1 MDIHQLR
8 SWIFELY
15 EPLENERQY
24 IVYDEQRGN
33 LLIDAPPFSE
43 RALRLV
49 RGAGPASLLVAT
61 NAARAADAGKYREAL
76 GLQVAAHA
84 DDADGIPGGPDLVLG
99 DDELVRPDA
108 RAVRVHANGQGATVV
123 LLRKA
128 GGVLVC
134 GDLDL
139 ASDAARAL
147 LPLAFSVVLSARR
160 SPMWNAGKDNLLAL
174 QDELPKPKKQFGI
187 LLQAPWDREYK
198 GRLEDKLVPH
208 DPIVPREVTA
218 PREAAM
224 GPETLVVAT
233 AAREL
238 VEAPRRPVS
247 SDRAVSAG
255 GSEGARGPASAMD
268 RGQASAMDRG
278 PAPAIGRGQAP
289 AQGKRPRSFAEDWNA
304 PSSPRPP
311 TTIANPETDIQPPP
325 PVVAPRSIG
334 DRYRRLSVE
343 ELAGVPY
350 VDYIWGGVDLSPDG
364 SEVAFSWN
372 RSGTFEIYSAPLEG
386 ERIFQLTD
394 AKERSVWPRWSPD
407 ARQLAFLRDRGG
419 DEQFD
424 IWFVDRDGEHERNLT
439 NETGVVHRDI
449 AWSPDGTKLA
459 YTANAGGKA
468 FAIHVIDVGTG
479 KKRALTDGVR
489 DDMQPRWSPDGT
501 LLVFWS
507 RRDDVRTN
515 ADLYVVPSLGG
526 EATLL
531 ETRAGKDGESFDPQW
546 SPDGTRIAFTTDTRG
561 RQEIAIASYAERQIS
576 RVEHMTE
583 SIYDEYGA
591 VWRPDGRALV
601 YLHNEDAAVSL
612 RRVFAVSHADHAV
625 SDIPGMHLSPDVGPD
640 SDTTAFLFS
649 SPSHPWDVFM
659 TRERA
664 IEARA
669 LTRSLPAT
677 IDSATLVEPSHVR
690 YPGADG
696 DEVPALVF
704 LPYAEALR
712 GEKIPPAIINIHGG
726 PTTQHHREWDLATQV
741 FVNAGFVVLEPNP
754 RGSTGYGKAWR
765 EANRRDWGGK
775 DLEDIARGAAWL
787 GDQKLADPARIGVY
801 GGSYGGYLTLMSL
814 ALRPDRFAAGVSVV
828 GVVSW
833 KTMAETTR
841 GDLRE
846 YLFREFGDP
855 AKDAELYRER
865 SPLTH
870 ASKIRAPLLIL
881 QGENDPRVPRGEAEQ
896 VVKAL
901 RDGGKTHEYHVYPGE
916 GHGFRV
922 TENRIDALRRALD
935 WFDRHLRQA

>member
-1 MDIHQLR
+1 VDIHQLR

-24 IVYDEQRGN
+24 IVYDEERGN
-33 LLIDAPPFSE
+33 LLIDAPPFSD

-76 GLQVAAHA
+76 GLQVAVHA
-84 DDADGIPGGPDLVLG
+84 DDAKAIAGGPDLVLG

-108 RAVRVHANGQGATVV
+108 RAVRVHANGEGATVL

-147 LPLAFSVVLSARR
+147 LPLQFSAVLSARR
-160 SPMWNAGKDNLLAL
+160 APMWNAGKDNLLTL
-174 QDELPKPKKQFGI
+174 QDELPKPRKQFGI

-224 GPETLVVAT
+224 GPETLVVAS
-233 AAREL
+233 AARDL
-238 VEAPRRPVS
+238 VERPRRPVGPERVS
-247 SDRAVSAG
+247 STG
-255 GSEGARGPASAMD
+255 GPEGA
-268 RGQASAMDRG
+268 
-278 PAPAIGRGQAP
+278 RGQAP
-289 AQGKRPRSFAEDWNA
+289 AMERGQAPAKDRGAAPAKEGSKRPKNFAEDWDA
-304 PSSPRPP
+304 RGTARPP
-311 TTIANPETDIQPPP
+311 TTIANPATDIQPPP
-325 PVVAPRSIG
+325 PVVTPRSIG
-334 DRYRRLSVE
+334 KRYRRLSVE

-350 VDYIWGGVDLSPDG
+350 VDYIWGGIDLSPDG

-372 RSGTFEIYSAPLEG
+372 RSGTFEIFSAPLDG
-386 ERIFQLTD
+386 ERIFQLTG
-394 AKERSVWPRWSPD
+394 ANERSVWPRWSPD
-407 ARQLAFLRDRGG
+407 AKQLAFLRDRGG
-419 DEQFD
+419 DERFD
-424 IWFVDRDGEHERNLT
+424 IWLVDRDGEHERNLT
-439 NETGVVHRDI
+439 NEPGVMHRDI

-459 YTANAGGKA
+459 YTANAGEKG
-468 FAIHVIDVGTG
+468 FAVHVIDVTTG
-479 KKRALTDGVR
+479 AKRALTDGAR
-489 DDMQPRWSPDGT
+489 DDSQPRWSPDGT

-507 RRDDVRTN
+507 RRDEVRTN
-515 ADLYVVPSLGG
+515 ADLYVVAASGG
-526 EATLL
+526 DPTRL
-531 ETRAGKDGESFDPQW
+531 ETRGGIEGESVDPRW
-546 SPDGTRIAFTTDTRG
+546 SPDGTRISFTTDTRG
-561 RQEIAIASYAERQIS
+561 RQEVAVATYAEREIG
-576 RVEHMTE
+576 RIERMTE
-583 SIYDEYGA
+583 SIHDEYGA
-591 VWRPDGRALV
+591 VWRPDGRALA

-625 SDIPGMHLSPDVGPD
+625 SDIPGMHASPDIGPD

-649 SPSHPWDVFM
+649 SPSRPWDVYV

-664 IEARA
+664 IESRA
-669 LTRSLPAT
+669 ITRSLPAT
-677 IDSATLVEPSHVR
+677 IDPETLVEPSHVR
-690 YPGADG
+690 YPGAGGED
-696 DEVPALVF
+696 VPALLF

-712 GEKIPPAIINIHGG
+712 GAKVPPAIINIHGG
-726 PTTQHHREWDLATQV
+726 PTAQHHREWNVATQV
-741 FVNAGFVVLEPNP
+741 FVNAGFVVLAPNP
-754 RGSTGYGKAWR
+754 RGSTGYGKKWR
-765 EANRRDWGGK
+765 EGNRRDWGGE
-775 DLEDIARGAAWL
+775 DLEDVARGAAWL

-801 GGSYGGYLTLMSL
+801 GVSYGGYLTLMSL

-833 KTMAETTR
+833 KTMVETTR

-846 YLFREFGDP
+846 YLVRELGDP
-855 AKDAELYRER
+855 AKDADLYRDR

-870 ASKIRAPLLIL
+870 ASKIRAPLLVL
-881 QGENDPRVPRGEAEQ
+881 QGENDPRVPRSEAEQ
-896 VVKAL
+896 VTKAL
-901 RDGGKTHEYHVYPGE
+901 RDGGKPHEYHVYPGE
-916 GHGFRV
+916 GHGFRT

-935 WFDRHLRQA
+935 WFDRHLRSA

>member
-84 DDADGIPGGPDLVLG
+84 DDADGIAGGPDLVLS

-108 RAVRVHANGQGATVV
+108 RAVRVRANGEGATVL

-147 LPLAFSVVLSARR
+147 LPLSFSVVLSARW

-174 QDELPKPKKQFGI
+174 QEELPKPRKQFGI
-187 LLQAPWDREYK
+187 LLQAPWDRAYK

-224 GPETLVVAT
+224 GPETLVVAS

-238 VEAPRRPVS
+238 VERPRRPVQ
-247 SDRAVSAG
+247 RGGLPPRPLTAAG
-255 GSEGARGPASAMD
+255 ETPTS
-268 RGQASAMDRG
+268 
-278 PAPAIGRGQAP
+278 
-289 AQGKRPRSFAEDWNA
+289 KRPKSFAEDWA
-304 PSSPRPP
+304 ARGSPRPP
-311 TTIANPETDIQPPP
+311 TTIANPEADIQPPP

-350 VDYIWGGVDLSPDG
+350 VDYVWGGIDLSPDG

-372 RSGTFEIYSAPLEG
+372 RSGTFEIYSVPLDG

-424 IWFVDRDGEHERNLT
+424 IWLVDRDGEHERNLT
-439 NETGVVHRDI
+439 NEPGVMHRDI
-449 AWSPDGTKLA
+449 AWSPDGTKLV
-459 YTANAGGKA
+459 YTANSGGKA
-468 FAIHVIDVGTG
+468 FGIQVIDLATG
-479 KKRALTDGVR
+479 EKRAITDGSR

-507 RRDDVRTN
+507 RRETTRTN
-515 ADLYVVPSLGG
+515 ADLYVVASTGG
-526 EATLL
+526 ETTRL
-531 ETRAGKDGESFDPQW
+531 ETRDGKDGESTDPQW
-546 SPDGTRIAFTTDTRG
+546 SPDGTRISFTTDTRG
-561 RQEIAIASYAERQIS
+561 RHEIALASYAEREVR
-576 RVEHMTE
+576 RVEHMTD
-583 SIYDEYGA
+583 SIHDEYGA
-591 VWRPDGRALV
+591 VWRPDGRALA

-625 SDIPGMHLSPDVGPD
+625 SDIPGMHLSPDIGPN
-640 SDTTAFLFS
+640 SDTTASMFS
-649 SPSHPWDVFM
+649 SPSRPWDVFV
-659 TRERA
+659 TGERA

-669 LTRSLPAT
+669 LTRSLPAA
-677 IDSATLVEPSHVR
+677 IDPATLVEPSHVR

-696 DEVPALVF
+696 EDVPALLF

-726 PTTQHHREWDLATQV
+726 PTAQHHREWNVATQV

-754 RGSTGYGKAWR
+754 RGSTGYGKKWR
-765 EANRRDWGGK
+765 EANRGDWGGK

-841 GDLRE
+841 GDLRD
-846 YLFREFGDP
+846 YLIREFGDP
-855 AKDAELYRER
+855 TKDAELYRER

-881 QGENDPRVPRGEAEQ
+881 QGENDPRVPRSEAEQ

-901 RDGGKTHEYHVYPGE
+901 RDSGKPHEYHVYPGE

-935 WFDRHLRQA
+935 WFDRYLRRA

>member
-1 MDIHQLR
+1 VDIHQLR

-61 NAARAADAGKYREAL
+61 NAARAADAAKYRERL
-76 GLQVAAHA
+76 GLQVAVHA
-84 DDADGIPGGPDLVLG
+84 DDAEAIPGGPDLVLG

-108 RAVRVHANGQGATVV
+108 RAVRVHANGEGATVL

-147 LPLAFSVVLSARR
+147 LPLHFSVVLSARR
-160 SPMWNAGKDNLLAL
+160 SPMWNAGKDNLLTL
-174 QDELPKPKKQFGI
+174 QDELPKPRKQFGI

-238 VEAPRRPVS
+238 VERPRRPVQPGGLPP
-247 SDRAVSAG
+247 RPLTAAAG
-255 GSEGARGPASAMD
+255 TPTS
-268 RGQASAMDRG
+268 
-278 PAPAIGRGQAP
+278 
-289 AQGKRPRSFAEDWNA
+289 KRPKNFAEDWDA
-304 PSSPRPP
+304 HGTARPP

-334 DRYRRLSVE
+334 DRYRRLSVD

-350 VDYIWGGVDLSPDG
+350 VDYIWGGIDLSPDG

-372 RSGTFEIYSAPLEG
+372 RSGTFEIFSAPLDG
-386 ERIFQLTD
+386 ERIYQLTG
-394 AKERSVWPRWSPD
+394 ANERSVWPRWSPD
-407 ARQLAFLRDRGG
+407 AKQLAFLRDRGG
-419 DEQFD
+419 DERFD
-424 IWFVDRDGEHERNLT
+424 IWLVDRDGERERNLT
-439 NETGVVHRDI
+439 NEPGVMHRDI

-459 YTANAGGKA
+459 YTANAGAKG
-468 FAIHVIDVGTG
+468 FAVHVIDVTTG
-479 KKRALTDGVR
+479 AKRALTDGAR
-489 DDMQPRWSPDGT
+489 DDLQPQWSPDGT
-501 LLVFWS
+501 LILFWS

-515 ADLYVVPSLGG
+515 ADLYVVAATGG
-526 EATLL
+526 DATRL
-531 ETRAGKDGESFDPQW
+531 ETRGGKDGESIDPRW
-546 SPDGTRIAFTTDTRG
+546 SPDGTRISFTTDTRG
-561 RQEIAIASYAERQIS
+561 RQEVAIATYAERSVGRIE
-576 RVEHMTE
+576 RMTE
-583 SIYDEYGA
+583 SIHDEYGA
-591 VWRPDGRALV
+591 VWRPDGRALA

-612 RRVFAVSHADHAV
+612 RRVFTVSHADHAV
-625 SDIPGMHLSPDVGPD
+625 SDIPGIHLSPDIGPD
-640 SDTTAFLFS
+640 SDTTAFIFS
-649 SPSHPWDVFM
+649 SPSRPWDVYV

-669 LTRSLPAT
+669 ITRSLPAT
-677 IDSATLVEPSHVR
+677 IDPATLVEPTHVR
-690 YPGADG
+690 YPGAGGAD
-696 DEVPALVF
+696 VPALLF
-704 LPYAEALR
+704 LPYLEALR

-726 PTTQHHREWDLATQV
+726 PTSQHHREWNVATQV

-754 RGSTGYGKAWR
+754 RGSLGYGRKWR
-765 EANRRDWGGK
+765 EANRRDWGGQ
-775 DLEDIARGAAWL
+775 DLEDVVRGAAWL

-801 GGSYGGYLTLMSL
+801 GVSYGGYLTLMSL
-814 ALRPDRFAAGVSVV
+814 AMRPDRFAAGVSVV

-833 KTMAETTR
+833 KTMVATTR

-846 YLFREFGDP
+846 YLLRELGDP
-855 AKDAELYRER
+855 VRDADLYQER

-870 ASKIRAPLLIL
+870 ASKIRAPLLVL
-881 QGENDPRVPRGEAEQ
+881 QGENDPRVPRTEAEQ

-901 RDGGKTHEYHVYPGE
+901 KDGGKPHEYHVYPGE
-916 GHGFRV
+916 GHGFRT

-935 WFDRHLRQA
+935 WFDRHLRRA

>member
-15 EPLENERQY
+15 EPLEDERQY
-24 IVYDEQRGN
+24 IVYDSDRGN

-61 NAARAADAGKYREAL
+61 NAARAADASKYREAL
-76 GLQVAAHA
+76 GVQVAVHA
-84 DDADGIPGGPDLVLG
+84 DDADGVPGGPDLVLG

-108 RAVRVHANGQGATVV
+108 RAVRVHANGEGATV
-123 LLRKA
+123 LLLSKA

-147 LPLAFSVVLSARR
+147 LPLSFSAVLSARR
-160 SPMWNAGKDNLLAL
+160 SPMWNAGKDTLLAL
-174 QDELPKPKKQFGI
+174 QDTLPKPRKQFGI
-187 LLQAPWDREYK
+187 LLQAPWDRAYK

-238 VEAPRRPVS
+238 VESPRRPVQRGGLPS
-247 SDRAVSAG
+247 RPLAAAGETRASN
-255 GSEGARGPASAMD
+255 
-268 RGQASAMDRG
+268 
-278 PAPAIGRGQAP
+278 
-289 AQGKRPRSFAEDWNA
+289 RPKSFAEDWEA
-304 PSSPRPP
+304 HGTARPP

-325 PVVAPRSIG
+325 PVVEPRSIRE
-334 DRYRRLSVE
+334 RYRRLSVE

-350 VDYIWGGVDLSPDG
+350 VDYIWGGIDLSPDG

-372 RSGTFEIYSAPLEG
+372 RSGTFEVYSAPLAG
-386 ERIFQLTD
+386 ERIFQLT
-394 AKERSVWPRWSPD
+394 AANERSVWPRWSPD
-407 ARQLAFLRDRGG
+407 AKQIALLRDSGG
-419 DEQFD
+419 NERFD
-424 IWFVDRDGEHERNLT
+424 IWLVDRDGEHERNLT
-439 NETGVVHRDI
+439 NEPGVMHREI

-468 FAIHVIDVGTG
+468 FTVHVIDVTTG
-479 KKRALTDGVR
+479 AKRVLTDGSR
-489 DDMQPRWSPDGT
+489 DDFQPRWSPDGT

-507 RRDDVRTN
+507 RREATRTN
-515 ADLYVVPSLGG
+515 ADLYVVASSGG
-526 EATLL
+526 ET
-531 ETRAGKDGESFDPQW
+531 TRLQTREGLDGESTDPRW

-561 RQEIAIASYAERQIS
+561 RHEVAIATYAEREIG
-576 RVEHMTE
+576 RIERMTE

-591 VWRPDGRALV
+591 VWRPDGRALA
-601 YLHNEDAAVSL
+601 YLHNEDATVSL

-625 SDIPGMHLSPDVGPD
+625 SDIPGMHASPDIGPD
-640 SDTTAFLFS
+640 SDTTMFIFS
-649 SPSHPWDVFM
+649 SPSRPWDVYV

-664 IEARA
+664 TEARA
-669 LTRSLPAT
+669 ITRSLPST
-677 IDSATLVEPSHVR
+677 IDPATLVEPSHVR
-690 YPGADG
+690 YPGAAGED
-696 DEVPALVF
+696 VPALLF

-726 PTTQHHREWDLATQV
+726 PTSQHHREWNVATQV

-754 RGSTGYGKAWR
+754 RGSTGYGRKWR

-775 DLEDIARGAAWL
+775 DLEDVTRGAAWL

-801 GGSYGGYLTLMSL
+801 GVSYGGYLTLMSL
-814 ALRPDRFAAGVSVV
+814 ALRPDRFAAGVSIV

-833 KTMAETTR
+833 KTMVETTR
-841 GDLRE
+841 GDLRD
-846 YLFREFGDP
+846 YLLRELGDP
-855 AKDAELYRER
+855 DKDADLYRER

-870 ASKIRAPLLIL
+870 ASKIRSPLLVL
-881 QGENDPRVPRGEAEQ
+881 QGENDPRVPRSEAEQ

-901 RDGGKTHEYHVYPGE
+901 RDGGKVHEYHVYPGE
-916 GHGFRV
+916 GHGFRM
-922 TENRIDALRRALD
+922 TESRIDALRRALD
-935 WFDRHLRQA
+935 WFDRHLRRS

>member
-1 MDIHQLR
+1 VDIHQLR

-49 RGAGPASLLVAT
+49 RGAGPTSLLVAT
-61 NAARAADAGKYREAL
+61 NAARAVDAAKYREAL
-76 GLQVAAHA
+76 GLQVAVHA
-84 DDADGIPGGPDLVLG
+84 DDANAIPGGPDLVLG

-108 RAVRVHANGQGATVV
+108 RAIRVHANGDGATVL

-147 LPLAFSVVLSARR
+147 LPLHFSVVLSARR
-160 SPMWNAGKDNLLAL
+160 SPMWNAGKDNLLTL
-174 QDELPKPKKQFGI
+174 QDELPKPRKQFGI

-218 PREAAM
+218 AREAAM

-238 VEAPRRPVS
+238 VERPRRPTP
-247 SDRAVSAG
+247 A
-255 GSEGARGPASAMD
+255 PASAA
-268 RGQASAMDRG
+268 ASGAAQQ
-278 PAPAIGRGQAP
+278 PAKAS
-289 AQGKRPRSFAEDWNA
+289 KRPKNFAEDWDA
-304 PSSPRPP
+304 RGTARPP
-311 TTIANPETDIQPPP
+311 TTIANPATDIQPPP

-350 VDYIWGGVDLSPDG
+350 VDYIWGGIDLSPDG

-372 RSGTFEIYSAPLEG
+372 RSGTFEIFSAPLDG
-386 ERIFQLTD
+386 ERIFQLTG
-394 AKERSVWPRWSPD
+394 ANERSVWPRWSPD
-407 ARQLAFLRDRGG
+407 AKQLAFLRDRGG
-419 DEQFD
+419 DERFD
-424 IWFVDRDGEHERNLT
+424 IWLVDRDGEHERNLT
-439 NETGVVHRDI
+439 NEPGVMHRDI
-449 AWSPDGTKLA
+449 AWSPDGTKLG
-459 YTANAGGKA
+459 YTANAAGKG
-468 FAIHVIDVGTG
+468 FGVHVIDVTTG
-479 KKRALTDGVR
+479 AKRALTDGAR
-489 DDMQPRWSPDGT
+489 DDLQPRWSPDGT

-507 RRDDVRTN
+507 RREDVRTN
-515 ADLYVVPSLGG
+515 ADLYVVAASGG
-526 EATLL
+526 DVTRL
-531 ETRAGKDGESFDPQW
+531 ETRGGVDGESIDPRW
-546 SPDGTRIAFTTDTRG
+546 SPDGTRISFTTDTRG
-561 RQEIAIASYAERQIS
+561 RQEIAIATYAEREIG
-576 RVEHMTE
+576 RIERMTE
-583 SIYDEYGA
+583 SIHDEYGA
-591 VWRPDGRALV
+591 VWRPDGRALT

-625 SDIPGMHLSPDVGPD
+625 SDIPGMHASPDIGPD

-649 SPSHPWDVFM
+649 SPSRPWDVYV

-664 IEARA
+664 IEAKA
-669 LTRSLPAT
+669 ITRSLPAR
-677 IDSATLVEPSHVR
+677 IDPETLVEPSHVR
-690 YPGADG
+690 YPGAGGED
-696 DEVPALVF
+696 VPALLF
-704 LPYAEALR
+704 LPYVEALR
-712 GEKIPPAIINIHGG
+712 GEKVAPAIINIHGG
-726 PTTQHHREWDLATQV
+726 PTSQHHREWNVATQV
-741 FVNAGFVVLEPNP
+741 FANAGFVVLEPNP
-754 RGSTGYGKAWR
+754 RGSTGYGKKWR
-765 EANRRDWGGK
+765 EGNRRDWGGK
-775 DLEDIARGAAWL
+775 DLEDVARGAAWL

-801 GGSYGGYLTLMSL
+801 GVSYGGYLTLMSL

-833 KTMAETTR
+833 KTMVDTTR
-841 GDLRE
+841 GDLRD
-846 YLFREFGDP
+846 YLLRELGDP

-870 ASKIRAPLLIL
+870 ASKIRAPLLVL
-881 QGENDPRVPRGEAEQ
+881 QGENDPRVPRSEAEQ
-896 VVKAL
+896 VVTAL
-901 RDGGKTHEYHVYPGE
+901 REGGKPHEYHVYPGE
-916 GHGFRV
+916 GHGFRT

-935 WFDRHLRQA
+935 WFDRHLRRA

>member
-1 MDIHQLR
+1 VDIHQLR

-49 RGAGPASLLVAT
+49 RGAGPTSLLVAT
-61 NAARAADAGKYREAL
+61 NAARAADAAKYREAL
-76 GLQVAAHA
+76 GLQVAVHA
-84 DDADGIPGGPDLVLG
+84 DDANAIPGGPDLVLG

-108 RAVRVHANGQGATVV
+108 RAIRVHANGDGATVL

-147 LPLAFSVVLSARR
+147 LPLHFSVVLSARR
-160 SPMWNAGKDNLLAL
+160 SPMWNAGKDNLLTL
-174 QDELPKPKKQFGI
+174 QDELPKPRKQFGI

-218 PREAAM
+218 AREAAM

-238 VEAPRRPVS
+238 VERPRRPTP
-247 SDRAVSAG
+247 A
-255 GSEGARGPASAMD
+255 PASAA
-268 RGQASAMDRG
+268 ASGAAQQ
-278 PAPAIGRGQAP
+278 PAKAS
-289 AQGKRPRSFAEDWNA
+289 KRPKNFAEDWDA
-304 PSSPRPP
+304 RGTARPP
-311 TTIANPETDIQPPP
+311 TTIANPATDIQPPP

-350 VDYIWGGVDLSPDG
+350 VDYIWGGIDLSPDG

-372 RSGTFEIYSAPLEG
+372 RSGTFEIFSAPLDG
-386 ERIFQLTD
+386 ERIFQLTG
-394 AKERSVWPRWSPD
+394 ANERSVWPRWSPD
-407 ARQLAFLRDRGG
+407 AKQLAFLRDRGG
-419 DEQFD
+419 DERFD
-424 IWFVDRDGEHERNLT
+424 IWLVDRDGEHERNLT
-439 NETGVVHRDI
+439 NEPGVMNRDI
-449 AWSPDGTKLA
+449 AWSPDGTKLV
-459 YTANAGGKA
+459 YTANAAGKG
-468 FAIHVIDVGTG
+468 FGVHVIDVTTG
-479 KKRALTDGVR
+479 AKRALTDGAR
-489 DDMQPRWSPDGT
+489 DDLQPRWSPDGT

-507 RRDDVRTN
+507 RREDVRTN
-515 ADLYVVPSLGG
+515 ADLYVVAASGG
-526 EATLL
+526 DVTRL
-531 ETRAGKDGESFDPQW
+531 ETRGGVDGESIDPRW
-546 SPDGTRIAFTTDTRG
+546 SPDGTRISFTTDTRG
-561 RQEIAIASYAERQIS
+561 RQEIAIATYAEREIG
-576 RVEHMTE
+576 RIERMTE
-583 SIYDEYGA
+583 SIHDEYGA
-591 VWRPDGRALV
+591 VWRPDGRALT

-625 SDIPGMHLSPDVGPD
+625 SDIPGMHASPDIGPD

-649 SPSHPWDVFM
+649 SPSRPWDVYV

-664 IEARA
+664 IEAKA
-669 LTRSLPAT
+669 ITRSLPAR
-677 IDSATLVEPSHVR
+677 IDPETLVEPSHVR
-690 YPGADG
+690 YPGAGGED
-696 DEVPALVF
+696 VPALLF
-704 LPYAEALR
+704 LPYVEALR
-712 GEKIPPAIINIHGG
+712 GEKVAPAIINIHGG
-726 PTTQHHREWDLATQV
+726 PTSQHHREWNVATQV
-741 FVNAGFVVLEPNP
+741 FANAGFVVLEPNP
-754 RGSTGYGKAWR
+754 RGSTGYGKKWR
-765 EANRRDWGGK
+765 EGNRRDWGGK
-775 DLEDIARGAAWL
+775 DLEDVARGAAWL

-801 GGSYGGYLTLMSL
+801 GVSYGGYLTLMSL

-833 KTMAETTR
+833 KTMVDTTR
-841 GDLRE
+841 GDLRD
-846 YLFREFGDP
+846 YLLRELGDP

-870 ASKIRAPLLIL
+870 ASKIRAPLLVL
-881 QGENDPRVPRGEAEQ
+881 QGENDPRVPRSEAEQ
-896 VVKAL
+896 VVTAL
-901 RDGGKTHEYHVYPGE
+901 REGGKPHEYHVYPGE
-916 GHGFRV
+916 GHGFRT

-935 WFDRHLRQA
+935 WFDRHLRRA

>member
-1 MDIHQLR
+1 VDIHQLR

-24 IVYDEQRGN
+24 IVYDEERGN

-61 NAARAADAGKYREAL
+61 NAARAADANKYREAL
-76 GLQVAAHA
+76 GLQVAVHA
-84 DDADGIPGGPDLVLG
+84 DDADGIAGGPDLVLG

-108 RAVRVHANGQGATVV
+108 RAVRVRANGDGATVI
-123 LLRKA
+123 LLRRA

-147 LPLAFSVVLSARR
+147 LPLNFAVVLSARR

-174 QDELPKPKKQFGI
+174 QDELPKPPKQFGI
-187 LLQAPWDREYK
+187 LLQAPWDRAYK
-198 GRLEDKLVPH
+198 GRLQDKLVPH
-208 DPIVPREVTA
+208 DPIVPREVTS

-224 GPETLVVAT
+224 GPETLVVAS

-238 VEAPRRPVS
+238 VERPRRPVQRGGLPPRPLTAAGET
-247 SDRAVSAG
+247 RAS
-255 GSEGARGPASAMD
+255 
-268 RGQASAMDRG
+268 
-278 PAPAIGRGQAP
+278 
-289 AQGKRPRSFAEDWNA
+289 KRPQSFAEDWDA
-304 PSSPRPP
+304 PGTARPP

-325 PVVAPRSIG
+325 PVIAPRSIG

-350 VDYIWGGVDLSPDG
+350 VDYIWGGIDLSPDG

-372 RSGTFEIYSAPLEG
+372 RSGTFEIYSAPLIG
-386 ERIFQLTD
+386 ERIFQMTE
-394 AKERSVWPRWSPD
+394 ANERSVWPRWSPD

-419 DEQFD
+419 DERFD
-424 IWFVDRDGEHERNLT
+424 VWLVDRNGEHERNLT
-439 NETGVVHRDI
+439 NDPGVMHRDI

-459 YTANAGGKA
+459 YTANVGGES
-468 FAIHVIDVGTG
+468 FAVHVIDVTTG
-479 KKRALTDGVR
+479 AKRALTDGAR
-489 DDMQPRWSPDGT
+489 TDFQPQWSPDGA

-507 RRDDVRTN
+507 RRENTRTN
-515 ADLYVVPSLGG
+515 ADLYVVAASGG
-526 EATLL
+526 EAARRLD
-531 ETRAGKDGESFDPQW
+531 TRGGVDGESTDPRW
-546 SPDGTRIAFTTDTRG
+546 SPDGSRISFTTDTRG
-561 RQEIAIASYAERQIS
+561 RHEVAIATYAEREIG
-576 RVEHMTE
+576 RIERMTD
-583 SIYDEYGA
+583 SIHDEYGA
-591 VWRPDGRALV
+591 VWRPDGRGLA

-612 RRVFAVSHADHAV
+612 RRVFTVSHADHAV
-625 SDIPGMHLSPDVGPD
+625 SDIPGMHSTPDIGPD
-640 SDTTAFLFS
+640 SDTTVFLFS
-649 SPSHPWDVFM
+649 SPSRPWDVYV

-664 IEARA
+664 TEARA
-669 LTRSLPAT
+669 ITRSLPSR
-677 IDSATLVEPSHVR
+677 IDPATLVEPSHVR
-690 YPGADG
+690 YPGAGG
-696 DEVPALVF
+696 DDVPALLF

-712 GEKIPPAIINIHGG
+712 GEKIPPAIVHIHGG
-726 PTTQHHREWDLATQV
+726 PTAQHHREWNVATQV

-754 RGSTGYGKAWR
+754 RGSTGYGKKWR
-765 EANRRDWGGK
+765 EANRHDWGGK

-801 GGSYGGYLTLMSL
+801 GGSYGGFLTFMSL
-814 ALRPDRFAAGVSVV
+814 ALRPDRFAAGVSLV

-833 KTMAETTR
+833 KTMVDSTR
-841 GDLRE
+841 GDLRD
-846 YLFREFGDP
+846 YLLRELGDP
-855 AKDAELYRER
+855 VKDADLYHER

-870 ASKIRAPLLIL
+870 ATKIRAPLLVL
-881 QGENDPRVPRGEAEQ
+881 QGENDPRVPRTEAEQ

-901 RDGGKTHEYHVYPGE
+901 RDGGKVHEYHVYPDE

-922 TENRIDALRRALD
+922 TENRIDSLRRALD
-935 WFDRHLRQA
+935 WFDRHLRGAGG

>member
-1 MDIHQLR
+1 VDIHQLR

-24 IVYDEQRGN
+24 IVYDQQRGN

-76 GLQVAAHA
+76 GLQVAVHA

-108 RAVRVHANGQGATVV
+108 RAVRVHANGEGATVI

-147 LPLAFSVVLSARR
+147 LPMHFSVVLSARR

-174 QDELPKPKKQFGI
+174 QDELPKPRKQFGI
-187 LLQAPWDREYK
+187 LLQAPWDRAYK

-224 GPETLVVAT
+224 GPATLVVAS

-238 VEAPRRPVS
+238 VERPRRPVQ
-247 SDRAVSAG
+247 RGGLPPRPLTAAG
-255 GSEGARGPASAMD
+255 ETPAS
-268 RGQASAMDRG
+268 
-278 PAPAIGRGQAP
+278 
-289 AQGKRPRSFAEDWNA
+289 KRPKSFAEDWDA
-304 PSSPRPP
+304 YGTPRPP

-350 VDYIWGGVDLSPDG
+350 VDYQWGGIDLMPDG

-372 RSGTFEIYSAPLEG
+372 RSGTFEIYSAPLAG
-386 ERIFQLTD
+386 DRIFQMTE

-407 ARQLAFLRDRGG
+407 AKQLAFLRDRGG
-419 DEQFD
+419 DERFD
-424 IWFVDRDGEHERNLT
+424 IWLVDRDGEHERNLT
-439 NETGVVHRDI
+439 NEPGVMHRDI

-459 YTANAGGKA
+459 YTANAGGKT
-468 FAIHVIDVGTG
+468 FAINIIDVATG
-479 KKRALTDGVR
+479 AKRAVTDGSRTDFGPQWSPDGAVIVFWSR
-489 DDMQPRWSPDGT
+489 RESSKTNADLYVVAATGGEVTRLDTRGGVDGESTDPRWSPDGT
-501 LLVFWS
+501 
-507 RRDDVRTN
+507 
-515 ADLYVVPSLGG
+515 
-526 EATLL
+526 
-531 ETRAGKDGESFDPQW
+531 
-546 SPDGTRIAFTTDTRG
+546 RISFTTDTRG
-561 RQEIAIASYAERQIS
+561 RHEVAIATYGEREIG
-576 RVEHMTE
+576 RVERMTE
-583 SIYDEYGA
+583 SIHDEYGA

-601 YLHNEDAAVSL
+601 YLHNEDGAVSL
-612 RRVFAVSHADHAV
+612 RRVFTVSHADHAV
-625 SDIPGMHLSPDVGPD
+625 SDIAGMHASPDIGPD
-640 SDTTAFLFS
+640 SDSTAFLFS
-649 SPSHPWDVFM
+649 SPSRPWDVYV

-664 IEARA
+664 SAARA
-669 LTRSLPAT
+669 ITRSLPAA
-677 IDSATLVEPSHVR
+677 IDPATLVEPSHVH

-696 DEVPALVF
+696 DDVPALLF

-712 GEKIPPAIINIHGG
+712 GLASLAPAIINIHGG
-726 PTTQHHREWDLATQV
+726 PTSQHHREWNVATQL
-741 FVNAGFVVLEPNP
+741 FVNAGFVVLAPNP
-754 RGSTGYGKAWR
+754 RGSTGYGKKWR
-765 EANRRDWGGK
+765 EANRHDWGGK

-787 GDQKLADPARIGVY
+787 ADQKLADPARIGVY

-814 ALRPDRFAAGVSVV
+814 ALRPDRFAAGVSIV
-828 GVVSW
+828 GVVSL
-833 KTMAETTR
+833 KTMLDTTR
-841 GDLRE
+841 GDLRD
-846 YLFREFGDP
+846 YLLRELGDP
-855 AKDAELYRER
+855 EKDADLYRER

-870 ASKIRAPLLIL
+870 AAKIRSPLLVL
-881 QGENDPRVPRGEAEQ
+881 QGENDPRVPRSEAEQ

-901 RDGGKTHEYHVYPGE
+901 RDGKKVHEYHVYPGE

-922 TENRIDALRRALD
+922 TENRIDSLRRALD
-935 WFDRHLRQA
+935 WFDRHLRKA

>member
-84 DDADGIPGGPDLVLG
+84 DDADGIAGGPDLVLS

-108 RAVRVHANGQGATVV
+108 RAVRVRANGEGATVL

-147 LPLAFSVVLSARR
+147 LPLSFSVVLSARW

-174 QDELPKPKKQFGI
+174 QEELPKPRKQFGI
-187 LLQAPWDREYK
+187 LLQAPWDRAYK

-224 GPETLVVAT
+224 GPETLVVAS

-238 VEAPRRPVS
+238 VERPRRPVQ
-247 SDRAVSAG
+247 RGGLPPRPLTAAG
-255 GSEGARGPASAMD
+255 ETPTS
-268 RGQASAMDRG
+268 
-278 PAPAIGRGQAP
+278 
-289 AQGKRPRSFAEDWNA
+289 KRPKSFAEDWA
-304 PSSPRPP
+304 ARGSPRPP
-311 TTIANPETDIQPPP
+311 TTIANPEADIQPPP

-350 VDYIWGGVDLSPDG
+350 VDYVWGGIDLSPDG

-372 RSGTFEIYSAPLEG
+372 RSGTFEIYSVPLDG

-424 IWFVDRDGEHERNLT
+424 IWLVDRDGEHERNLT
-439 NETGVVHRDI
+439 NEPGVMHRDI
-449 AWSPDGTKLA
+449 AWSPDGTKLV
-459 YTANAGGKA
+459 YTANSGGKA
-468 FAIHVIDVGTG
+468 FGIQVIDLATG
-479 KKRALTDGVR
+479 EKRAITDGSR

-507 RRDDVRTN
+507 RRETTRTN
-515 ADLYVVPSLGG
+515 ADLYVVASTGG
-526 EATLL
+526 ETTRL
-531 ETRAGKDGESFDPQW
+531 ETREGKDGESTDPQW
-546 SPDGTRIAFTTDTRG
+546 SPDGTRISFTTDTRG
-561 RQEIAIASYAERQIS
+561 RHEIALASYAEREVR
-576 RVEHMTE
+576 RVEHMTD
-583 SIYDEYGA
+583 SIHDEYGA
-591 VWRPDGRALV
+591 VWRPDGRALA

-625 SDIPGMHLSPDVGPD
+625 SDIPGMHLSPDIGPN
-640 SDTTAFLFS
+640 SDTTAFMFS
-649 SPSHPWDVFM
+649 SPSRPWDVFV
-659 TRERA
+659 TGERA

-669 LTRSLPAT
+669 LTRSLPAA
-677 IDSATLVEPSHVR
+677 IDPATLVEPSHVR

-696 DEVPALVF
+696 EDVPALLF

-726 PTTQHHREWDLATQV
+726 PTAQHHREWNVATQV

-754 RGSTGYGKAWR
+754 RGSTGYGKKWR
-765 EANRRDWGGK
+765 EANRGDWGGK

-841 GDLRE
+841 GDLRD
-846 YLFREFGDP
+846 YLIREFGDP

-881 QGENDPRVPRGEAEQ
+881 QGENDPRVPRSEAEQ

-901 RDGGKTHEYHVYPGE
+901 RDSGKPHEYHVYPGE

-935 WFDRHLRQA
+935 WFDRYLRRA

>member
-1 MDIHQLR
+1 VDIHQLR

-24 IVYDEQRGN
+24 IVYDDERGN

-61 NAARAADAGKYREAL
+61 NAARAADAAKYRQAL
-76 GLQVAAHA
+76 GLQVAVHA

-108 RAVRVHANGQGATVV
+108 RAVRVDANGQGATV
-123 LLRKA
+123 LLLQKS
-128 GGVLVC
+128 GGVLIC

-147 LPLAFSVVLSARR
+147 LPLNFSVVLSARR

-174 QDELPKPKKQFGI
+174 QDELPKPRKQFGI
-187 LLQAPWDREYK
+187 LLQAPWDRAYK

-247 SDRAVSAG
+247 PERGQAARE
-255 GSEGARGPASAMD
+255 SEGARGPAPAME
-268 RGQASAMDRG
+268 RG
-278 PAPAIGRGQAP
+278 PAPAQGRAETP
-289 AQGKRPRSFAEDWNA
+289 TSKRPKSFAEDWKA
-304 PSSPRPP
+304 PASPRPP

-350 VDYIWGGVDLSPDG
+350 VDYIWGGIDLSPDG
-364 SEVAFSWN
+364 AEVAFSWN
-372 RSGTFEIYSAPLEG
+372 RSGTFEIYSAPLDG
-386 ERIFQLTD
+386 ERIFQLTE

-407 ARQLAFLRDRGG
+407 ANQLAFLRDRGG
-419 DEQFD
+419 DERFD
-424 IWFVDRDGEHERNLT
+424 IWLVDRDGEHDRNLT
-439 NETGVVHRDI
+439 NEPGVMHRDI

-459 YTANAGGKA
+459 YVANSAGKS
-468 FAIHVIDVGTG
+468 FAIHVIDLATGT
-479 KKRALTDGVR
+479 KRALTDGSQ

-507 RRDDVRTN
+507 RRESTRTN
-515 ADLYVVPSLGG
+515 ADLYVVASSGG
-526 EATLL
+526 ETTRL
-531 ETRAGKDGESFDPQW
+531 ETRQGKDGESIDARW
-546 SPDGTRIAFTTDTRG
+546 SPDATKISFTTDTRG
-561 RQEIAIASYAERQIS
+561 RQEIAIATYAEREIK
-576 RVEHMTE
+576 RVDRMTE
-583 SIYDEYGA
+583 SIHDEYGA
-591 VWRPDGRALV
+591 VWRPDGRAV
-601 YLHNEDAAVSL
+601 AYLHNEDAAVSL

-625 SDIPGMHLSPDVGPD
+625 SDIPGMHDSPDIGPD
-640 SDTTAFLFS
+640 SDTTVFLFS
-649 SPSHPWDVFM
+649 SPSRPWDVFV

-669 LTRSLPAT
+669 ITRSLPAT
-677 IDSATLVEPSHVR
+677 IDPATLVEPSHIR
-690 YPGADG
+690 YPGAG
-696 DEVPALVF
+696 GEGVPALLF

-726 PTTQHHREWDLATQV
+726 PTSQHHREWNVATQV

-754 RGSTGYGKAWR
+754 RGSVGYGKTWR
-765 EANRRDWGGK
+765 EANRKDWGGK
-775 DLEDIARGAAWL
+775 DLEDVARGAAWL

-801 GGSYGGYLTLMSL
+801 GASYGGYLTLMSL

-841 GDLRE
+841 GDLRD
-846 YLFREFGDP
+846 YLVREFGDP
-855 AKDAELYRER
+855 VKDAELYRER

-881 QGENDPRVPRGEAEQ
+881 QGENDPRVPQSEAEQ
-896 VVKAL
+896 VVKVL
-901 RDGGKTHEYHVYPGE
+901 RDAGKPHEYHVYPGE

-922 TENRIDALRRALD
+922 TENRIDALRRAVD
-935 WFDRHLRQA
+935 WFDRNLRRA

>member
-24 IVYDEQRGN
+24 IVYDEERGN

-61 NAARAADAGKYREAL
+61 NAARAADAAKYREAL
-76 GLQVAAHA
+76 GLQVAVHA

-108 RAVRVHANGQGATVV
+108 RAVRVHANGEGATVL

-139 ASDAARAL
+139 ASDAARTL

-160 SPMWNAGKDNLLAL
+160 PPMWNAGKDNLLAL
-174 QDELPKPKKQFGI
+174 QDELPKPPKQFGI
-187 LLQAPWDREYK
+187 LLQAPWDRAYK
-198 GRLEDKLVPH
+198 GRLEDKLVAH

-224 GPETLVVAT
+224 GPATLVVAT

-238 VEAPRRPVS
+238 VERPRRPVGS
-247 SDRAVSAG
+247 ARAGISG
-255 GSEGARGPASAMD
+255 ESEGV
-268 RGQASAMDRG
+268 
-278 PAPAIGRGQAP
+278 RGQAP
-289 AQGKRPRSFAEDWNA
+289 AKEGSKRPKSFAEDWDA
-304 PSSPRPP
+304 HGTARPP

-350 VDYIWGGVDLSPDG
+350 VDYLWGGIDLSPDG

-372 RSGTFEIYSAPLEG
+372 RSGTFEIFSAPLVG
-386 ERIFQLTD
+386 ERIFQLTE
-394 AKERSVWPRWSPD
+394 ANERSVWPCWSPD
-407 ARQLAFLRDRGG
+407 VKQLAFLRDRGG
-419 DEQFD
+419 DEFFD
-424 IWFVDRDGEHERNLT
+424 IWLVDRDGEHERNLT
-439 NETGVVHRDI
+439 NEPRVTHRDV

-459 YTANAGGKA
+459 YTANAVGMEKTY
-468 FAIHVIDVGTG
+468 AIHVIDVTTG
-479 KKRALTDGVR
+479 AKRRLTDGAR
-489 DDMQPRWSPDGT
+489 TDFQPRWSPDGT

-507 RRDDVRTN
+507 RRDTIPTN
-515 ADLYVVPSLGG
+515 ADLYVVASSGG
-526 EATLL
+526 DATRLD
-531 ETRAGKDGESFDPQW
+531 TRGTQDGESTDPRW
-546 SPDGTRIAFTTDTRG
+546 SPDGSRISFTTDTRG
-561 RQEIAIASYAERQIS
+561 RQEIAIAAYAEREIK
-576 RVEHMTE
+576 RIDRMTE
-583 SIYDEYGA
+583 SIHDEYGA
-591 VWRPDGRALV
+591 VWRPDGRALA
-601 YLHNEDAAVSL
+601 YLHSEDASVSL
-612 RRVFAVSHADHAV
+612 RRVFTVSHADHAV
-625 SDIPGMHLSPDVGPD
+625 SDIPGIHASPEIGPD
-640 SDTTAFLFS
+640 SDATVFIFS
-649 SPSHPWDVFM
+649 SPSRPWDVYV

-669 LTRSLPAT
+669 ITRSLPAT
-677 IDSATLVEPSHVR
+677 IDPATLVEPSHLR

-696 DEVPALVF
+696 DDVPALLF

-726 PTTQHHREWDLATQV
+726 PTAQHHREWNVATQV

-754 RGSTGYGKAWR
+754 RGSTGYGKKWR

-787 GDQKLADPARIGVY
+787 GDQKLADPARVGVY
-801 GGSYGGYLTLMSL
+801 GVSYGGYLTLMSL

-828 GVVSW
+828 GIVSW

-841 GDLRE
+841 GDLRD
-846 YLFREFGDP
+846 YLVRELGDP
-855 AKDAELYRER
+855 VKDADLYRER

-870 ASKIRAPLLIL
+870 ASKIRSPLLIL
-881 QGENDPRVPRGEAEQ
+881 QGENDPRVPRTEAEQ

-901 RDGGKTHEYHVYPGE
+901 RDGGKLHEYHVYAGE

-922 TENRIDALRRALD
+922 TDNRVDAVRRALD
-935 WFDRHLRQA
+935 WFDRHLRRA

>member
-1 MDIHQLR
+1 VDIHQLR

-99 DDELVRPDA
+99 DDELIRPDA

-123 LLRKA
+123 LLLKA
-128 GGVLVC
+128 GGVLIC

-139 ASDAARAL
+139 ASDAARTL
-147 LPLAFSVVLSARR
+147 LPLSFSVVLSARR
-160 SPMWNAGKDNLLAL
+160 SPMWNAGKDNLLTL
-174 QDELPKPKKQFGI
+174 QDELPKPRKQFGV
-187 LLQAPWDREYK
+187 LLQAPWDRAYK

-238 VEAPRRPVS
+238 VERPRRPVG
-247 SDRAVSAG
+247 APALG
-255 GSEGARGPASAMD
+255 GREGS
-268 RGQASAMDRG
+268 RG
-278 PAPAIGRGQAP
+278 PAPAKEGGPAP
-289 AQGKRPRSFAEDWNA
+289 AIRGSNRPKSFAEDWNA
-304 PSSPRPP
+304 RASARPP
-311 TTIANPETDIQPPP
+311 TTIANPDTDIQPPP

-350 VDYIWGGVDLSPDG
+350 VDYIWGGIDLSPDG
-364 SEVAFSWN
+364 AEVAFSWN
-372 RSGTFEIYSAPLEG
+372 RSGTFEIYSAPLDG

-407 ARQLAFLRDRGG
+407 VRQLAFLRDRGG
-419 DEQFD
+419 DERFD
-424 IWFVDRDGEHERNLT
+424 IWVVDRDGEHERNLT
-439 NETGVVHRDI
+439 NEPGVMHRDI

-459 YTANAGGKA
+459 YTANSGGKA
-468 FAIHVIDVGTG
+468 FAIHVIDLATGTE
-479 KKRALTDGVR
+479 RALTDGSR

-507 RRDDVRTN
+507 RRESTRTN
-515 ADLYVVPSLGG
+515 ADLYVVASAGG
-526 EATLL
+526 ETTRL
-531 ETRAGKDGESFDPQW
+531 ETRDRKEGESIDPQW
-546 SPDGTRIAFTTDTRG
+546 SPDGTRISFTTDTRG
-561 RQEIAIASYAERQIS
+561 RQEVALASYAEREIK
-576 RVEHMTE
+576 RVERMTE
-583 SIYDEYGA
+583 SIHDEYGA
-591 VWRPDGRALV
+591 VWRPDGRALA
-601 YLHNEDAAVSL
+601 YLHSEDAAVSL
-612 RRVFAVSHADHAV
+612 RRVFTVSHADHAV
-625 SDIPGMHLSPDVGPD
+625 SDIPGMHSSPDIGPD

-649 SPSHPWDVFM
+649 SPSRPWDVFV

-669 LTRSLPAT
+669 ITRSLPAT
-677 IDSATLVEPSHVR
+677 IDAATLVEPSHVR

-696 DEVPALVF
+696 EDVPALLF

-712 GEKIPPAIINIHGG
+712 GEKTPPAIINIHGG
-726 PTTQHHREWDLATQV
+726 PTAQHHREWNVATQV

-754 RGSTGYGKAWR
+754 RGSTGYGKKWR
-765 EANRRDWGGK
+765 EANRHDWGGK

-801 GGSYGGYLTLMSL
+801 GVSYGGYLTLLSL
-814 ALRPDRFAAGVSVV
+814 AMHPDGFAAGVSVV
-828 GVVSW
+828 GIVSW

-841 GDLRE
+841 GDLRD
-846 YLFREFGDP
+846 YLMREFGDP
-855 AKDAELYRER
+855 NKDSELYRDR

-881 QGENDPRVPRGEAEQ
+881 QGENDPRVPRNEAEQ

-916 GHGFRV
+916 GHGFRM
-922 TENRIDALRRALD
+922 TENRIDSLRRALD
-935 WFDRHLRQA
+935 WFDRHLRRA

>member
-24 IVYDEQRGN
+24 IVYDEERGN

-84 DDADGIPGGPDLVLG
+84 DDADGIAGGPDLVLS

-108 RAVRVHANGQGATVV
+108 RAVRVHANGEGATVL

-147 LPLAFSVVLSARR
+147 LPLSFSVVLSARW

-174 QDELPKPKKQFGI
+174 QEELPKPRKQFGI
-187 LLQAPWDREYK
+187 LLQAPWDRAYK

-224 GPETLVVAT
+224 GPETLVVASE
-233 AAREL
+233 ARQL
-238 VEAPRRPVS
+238 VERPRRPIP
-247 SDRAVSAG
+247 AAPSATG
-255 GSEGARGPASAMD
+255 T
-268 RGQASAMDRG
+268 
-278 PAPAIGRGQAP
+278 AP
-289 AQGKRPRSFAEDWNA
+289 AQQAPKATKRPKSFAEDWA
-304 PSSPRPP
+304 ARGSPRPP

-350 VDYIWGGVDLSPDG
+350 VDYVWGGIDLSPDG
-364 SEVAFSWN
+364 SEVAYSWN
-372 RSGTFEIYSAPLEG
+372 RSGTFEIYSVPLDG

-424 IWFVDRDGEHERNLT
+424 IWLVDRDGEHERNLT
-439 NETGVVHRDI
+439 NEPGVMHRDI
-449 AWSPDGTKLA
+449 AWSPDGTKLV
-459 YTANAGGKA
+459 YTANSGGKA
-468 FAIHVIDVGTG
+468 FGIQVIDLATG
-479 KKRALTDGVR
+479 EKRAITDGSR

-507 RRDDVRTN
+507 RRETTRTN
-515 ADLYVVPSLGG
+515 ADLYVVASTGG
-526 EATLL
+526 ETTRL
-531 ETRAGKDGESFDPQW
+531 ETRDGKDGESTDPQW
-546 SPDGTRIAFTTDTRG
+546 SPDGTRISFTTDTRG
-561 RQEIAIASYAERQIS
+561 RHEIALASYAEREVR
-576 RVEHMTE
+576 RVEHMTD
-583 SIYDEYGA
+583 SIHDEYGA
-591 VWRPDGRALV
+591 VWRPDGRALA

-625 SDIPGMHLSPDVGPD
+625 SDIPGMHLSPDIGPN
-640 SDTTAFLFS
+640 SDTTAFMFS
-649 SPSHPWDVFM
+649 SPSRPWDVFV
-659 TRERA
+659 TGERA

-669 LTRSLPAT
+669 LTRSLPAA
-677 IDSATLVEPSHVR
+677 IDPATLVEPSHVR

-696 DEVPALVF
+696 EDVPALLF

-726 PTTQHHREWDLATQV
+726 PTAQHHREWNVATQV
-741 FVNAGFVVLEPNP
+741 FVNAGFVLLEPNP
-754 RGSTGYGKAWR
+754 RGSTGYGKKWR
-765 EANRRDWGGK
+765 EANRGDWGGN
-775 DLEDIARGAAWL
+775 DLEDTARGAAWL

-841 GDLRE
+841 GDLRD
-846 YLFREFGDP
+846 YLIREFGDP

-881 QGENDPRVPRGEAEQ
+881 QGENDPRVPRSEAEQ

-901 RDGGKTHEYHVYPGE
+901 RDSGKPHEYHVYPGE

-935 WFDRHLRQA
+935 WFDRYLRRA

>member
-1 MDIHQLR
+1 VDIHQLR

-24 IVYDEQRGN
+24 IVYDEERGN

-61 NAARAADAGKYREAL
+61 NAARAVDAAKYREVL
-76 GLQVAAHA
+76 GLQVAVHA
-84 DDADGIPGGPDLVLG
+84 EDADGIPGGPDFVLG

-108 RAVRVHANGQGATVV
+108 RAVRVHGNGDGATVL

-147 LPLAFSVVLSARR
+147 LPLNFSAVLSARR

-174 QDELPKPKKQFGI
+174 QDELPRPRKQFGI
-187 LLQAPWDREYK
+187 LLEVPWDREYA
-198 GRLEDKLVPH
+198 GRLQDKLVPH
-208 DPIVPREVTA
+208 DPIVPREVTS

-238 VEAPRRPVS
+238 VETPRRPVS
-247 SDRAVSAG
+247 TERVSAG
-255 GSEGARGPASAMD
+255 GRPEGARGPAPAK
-268 RGQASAMDRG
+268 DRG
-278 PAPAIGRGQAP
+278 PAPAK
-289 AQGKRPRSFAEDWNA
+289 KRPQSFAEDWDA
-304 PSSPRPP
+304 RGTARPP

-325 PVVAPRSIG
+325 AVVAPRSIG

-350 VDYIWGGVDLSPDG
+350 VDYIWGGIDLSPDG
-364 SEVAFSWN
+364 GEVAFSWN
-372 RSGTFEIYSAPLEG
+372 RSGTFEIYSAPLAG
-386 ERIFQLTD
+386 ERIFQLTE

-419 DEQFD
+419 DERFD
-424 IWFVDRDGEHERNLT
+424 IWLVDRDGEHERNLT
-439 NETGVVHRDI
+439 NEAGVMHRDI

-459 YTANAGGKA
+459 YTANAAGPEKA
-468 FAIHVIDVGTG
+468 FAIHVIDVTTG
-479 KKRALTDGVR
+479 AKRALTDGSST
-489 DDMQPRWSPDGT
+489 DFQPRWSPDGA
-501 LLVFWS
+501 LIVFWS
-507 RRDDVRTN
+507 RRESTATN
-515 ADLYVVPSLGG
+515 ADLHVVAASGG
-526 EATLL
+526 ET
-531 ETRAGKDGESFDPQW
+531 TRLDTRGGVDGESTDPQW
-546 SPDGTRIAFTTDTRG
+546 SPDGTRISFTTDTRG
-561 RQEIAIASYAERQIS
+561 RHEVAVATYAEREIG
-576 RVEHMTE
+576 RVERMTE
-583 SIYDEYGA
+583 SIHDEYGA
-591 VWRPDGRALV
+591 VWRPDGRALA

-612 RRVFAVSHADHAV
+612 RRVFTVSHADHAV
-625 SDIPGMHLSPDVGPD
+625 SDIPGMHQSPDIGPD

-649 SPSHPWDVFM
+649 SPSRPWDVFV

-664 IEARA
+664 TEAHA
-669 LTRSLPAT
+669 ITRSLPAR
-677 IDSATLVEPSHVR
+677 IDPATLVEPSHVR
-690 YPGADG
+690 YPGAGGED
-696 DEVPALVF
+696 VPALLF

-726 PTTQHHREWDLATQV
+726 PTAQHHREWNVATQV

-754 RGSTGYGKAWR
+754 RGSTGYGKKWR

-775 DLEDIARGAAWL
+775 DLEDIAQGAAWL
-787 GDQKLADPARIGVY
+787 GDEKLADPARIGVY

-814 ALRPDRFAAGVSVV
+814 AFHPDRFAAGVSIV

-833 KTMAETTR
+833 KTMFETTR
-841 GDLRE
+841 GDLRD
-846 YLFREFGDP
+846 YLLRELGDP
-855 AKDAELYRER
+855 VKDADRYRER

-870 ASKIRAPLLIL
+870 ASKIRSPLLVL

-901 RDGGKTHEYHVYPGE
+901 RDGGKEHEYHVYPGE

-922 TENRIDALRRALD
+922 TENRIDSLRRALD
-935 WFDRHLRQA
+935 WFDRHLRHE

>member
-76 GLQVAAHA
+76 GLQVAVHA
-84 DDADGIPGGPDLVLG
+84 DDADAIPGGPDLVLG

-108 RAVRVHANGQGATVV
+108 RAVRVHANGEGATVL

-147 LPLAFSVVLSARR
+147 LPLSFSVVLSARR
-160 SPMWNAGKDNLLAL
+160 SPMWNAGKDNLLTL
-174 QDELPKPKKQFGI
+174 QDELPKPRKQFGI
-187 LLQAPWDREYK
+187 LLQAPWDRAYK

-238 VEAPRRPVS
+238 VERPRRPV
-247 SDRAVSAG
+247 AAG
-255 GSEGARGPASAMD
+255 TGATTRGAEQQTSKTT
-268 RGQASAMDRG
+268 
-278 PAPAIGRGQAP
+278 
-289 AQGKRPRSFAEDWNA
+289 KRPKSFAEDWDA
-304 PSSPRPP
+304 RGTARPP
-311 TTIANPETDIQPPP
+311 TTIANPATDIKPPP

-350 VDYIWGGVDLSPDG
+350 VDYVWGGVDLSPDG
-364 SEVAFSWN
+364 TEAAFSWN
-372 RSGTFEIYSAPLEG
+372 RSGSFEIFSAPLDG
-386 ERIFQLTD
+386 ERIFQLTE
-394 AKERSVWPRWSPD
+394 ANERSVSPRWSPD
-407 ARQLAFLRDRGG
+407 AKQLACMRDRGG
-419 DEQFD
+419 DERFD
-424 IWFVDRDGEHERNLT
+424 IWLVDRDGERERNLT
-439 NETGVVHRDI
+439 SEPGVMHRDI
-449 AWSPDGTKLA
+449 EWSPDGTKLA
-459 YTANAGGKA
+459 YTANSLGKEKG
-468 FAIHVIDVGTG
+468 FAIHVIDVTTG
-479 KKRALTDGVR
+479 AKRALTDGAR
-489 DDMQPRWSPDGT
+489 DDFQPRWSPDGA
-501 LLVFWS
+501 LLLFTS
-507 RRDDVRTN
+507 RREDVRTN
-515 ADLYVVPSLGG
+515 ADLFVVAASGG
-526 EATLL
+526 EVTRL
-531 ETRAGKDGESFDPQW
+531 ETRGGIDGESIDARW
-546 SPDGTRIAFTTDTRG
+546 SPDGTRISFTTDTRG
-561 RQEIAIASYAERQIS
+561 RHEVAIAPYAERELGRIE
-576 RVEHMTE
+576 RMTD
-583 SIYDEYGA
+583 SIHDEYGA
-591 VWRPDGRALV
+591 VWRPDGRALA

-612 RRVFAVSHADHAV
+612 RRVFTISHADHAV
-625 SDIPGMHLSPDVGPD
+625 SDIPGMHAWPDIGPD

-649 SPSHPWDVFM
+649 SPSRPWDVYF

-669 LTRSLPAT
+669 ITRSLPAT
-677 IDSATLVEPSHVR
+677 IAPETLVEPSHVV
-690 YPGADG
+690 YPGADR
-696 DEVPALVF
+696 DDVPALLF

-712 GEKIPPAIINIHGG
+712 GEKIPPAIVHIHGG
-726 PTTQHHREWDLATQV
+726 PTSQHHREWNVATQV

-754 RGSTGYGKAWR
+754 RGSTGYGKKWR
-765 EANRRDWGGK
+765 EGNRRDWGGK

-801 GGSYGGYLTLMSL
+801 GVSYGGYLTLMSL
-814 ALRPDRFAAGVSVV
+814 ALRADRFAAGVSVV

-833 KTMAETTR
+833 KTMIETTR
-841 GDLRE
+841 GDLRD
-846 YLFREFGDP
+846 YLLRELGDP
-855 AKDAELYRER
+855 AKDADLYRER

-870 ASKIRAPLLIL
+870 ASKIRSPLLVL
-881 QGENDPRVPRGEAEQ
+881 QGENDPRVPLGEAEQ
-896 VVKAL
+896 MVKAL
-901 RDGGKTHEYHVYPGE
+901 RDGGKPHEYHVYPGE
-916 GHGFRV
+916 GHGFRL

-935 WFDRHLRQA
+935 WFDRHLRRA

>member
-24 IVYDEQRGN
+24 IVYDEHRGN

-84 DDADGIPGGPDLVLG
+84 DDADGIPGGPDLVLS

-108 RAVRVHANGQGATVV
+108 RAVRVHANGEGATVL

-147 LPLAFSVVLSARR
+147 LPLSFSVVLSARW

-174 QDELPKPKKQFGI
+174 QDELPKPRKQFGI
-187 LLQAPWDREYK
+187 LLQAPWDRAYK
-198 GRLEDKLVPH
+198 GRLDDKLVPH

-224 GPETLVVAT
+224 GPETLVVAS

-238 VEAPRRPVS
+238 VERPRRPTPAA
-247 SDRAVSAG
+247 RSAT
-255 GSEGARGPASAMD
+255 ATAA
-268 RGQASAMDRG
+268 
-278 PAPAIGRGQAP
+278 
-289 AQGKRPRSFAEDWNA
+289 AQQSPKATKRPKSFAEDWSA
-304 PSSPRPP
+304 RGSPRPP

-325 PVVAPRSIG
+325 PVVAPHSIG

-350 VDYIWGGVDLSPDG
+350 VDYVWGGIDLSPDG

-372 RSGTFEIYSAPLEG
+372 RSGTFEIYSVPLDG

-419 DEQFD
+419 DERFD
-424 IWFVDRDGEHERNLT
+424 IWLVDRDGEHERNLT
-439 NETGVVHRDI
+439 NEPGVMHRDI
-449 AWSPDGTKLA
+449 AWSPDGTKLV
-459 YTANAGGKA
+459 YTANAGGKS
-468 FAIHVIDVGTG
+468 FAIHVVDLATG
-479 KKRALTDGVR
+479 AKRAITDGSR

-507 RRDDVRTN
+507 RRETTRTN
-515 ADLYVVPSLGG
+515 ADLFVVASTGG
-526 EATLL
+526 ETTRL
-531 ETRAGKDGESFDPQW
+531 ETREGKDGESIDPQW
-546 SPDGTRIAFTTDTRG
+546 SPDGTRISFTTDTRG
-561 RQEIAIASYAERQIS
+561 RQEIALASYAEREVR
-576 RVEHMTE
+576 RVEHMTD
-583 SIYDEYGA
+583 SIHDEYGA
-591 VWRPDGRALV
+591 VWRPDGRALA

-625 SDIPGMHLSPDVGPD
+625 SDIPGMHLSPDIGPD
-640 SDTTAFLFS
+640 SDATAFMFS
-649 SPSHPWDVFM
+649 SPSRPWDVFV

-677 IDSATLVEPSHVR
+677 IDPATLVEPSHVR

-696 DEVPALVF
+696 EDVPALLF

-712 GEKIPPAIINIHGG
+712 GEKMPPAIINIHGG
-726 PTTQHHREWDLATQV
+726 PTAQHHREWNVATQV

-754 RGSTGYGKAWR
+754 RGSTGYGKKWR

-775 DLEDIARGAAWL
+775 DLEDVARGAAWL

-841 GDLRE
+841 GDLRD
-846 YLFREFGDP
+846 YLIREFGDP
-855 AKDAELYRER
+855 ATDAELYRER

-901 RDGGKTHEYHVYPGE
+901 RDAGKPHEYHVYPGE

-922 TENRIDALRRALD
+922 TENRVDALRRSLD
-935 WFDRHLRQA
+935 WFDRYLRRSS

>member
-76 GLQVAAHA
+76 GLQVAVHA
-84 DDADGIPGGPDLVLG
+84 DDAKAIPGGPDLVLG

-108 RAVRVHANGQGATVV
+108 RAIRVHANGNGATVL

-147 LPLAFSVVLSARR
+147 LPLNFSVVLSARR
-160 SPMWNAGKDNLLAL
+160 SPMWNAGKDNLLTL
-174 QDELPKPKKQFGI
+174 QDELPKPRKQFGI
-187 LLQAPWDREYK
+187 LLQAPWDRSYK

-224 GPETLVVAT
+224 GPETLVVAS

-238 VEAPRRPVS
+238 VERPRRPLP
-247 SDRAVSAG
+247 AG
-255 GSEGARGPASAMD
+255 AAAAASGAA
-268 RGQASAMDRG
+268 QASAKET
-278 PAPAIGRGQAP
+278 
-289 AQGKRPRSFAEDWNA
+289 KRPKSFAEDWDA
-304 PSSPRPP
+304 RGTARPP
-311 TTIANPETDIQPPP
+311 TTIANPATDIQPPP
-325 PVVAPRSIG
+325 PVVTPRSIG
-334 DRYRRLSVE
+334 ARYRRLSVQ

-350 VDYIWGGVDLSPDG
+350 VDYIWGGIDLSPDG

-372 RSGTFEIYSAPLEG
+372 RSGTFEIFSAPLDG
-386 ERIFQLTD
+386 ERIFQLTE
-394 AKERSVWPRWSPD
+394 ANERSVWPRWSPD
-407 ARQLAFLRDRGG
+407 AKQLAFLRDRGG
-419 DEQFD
+419 DERFD
-424 IWFVDRDGEHERNLT
+424 IWLVDRDGEHERNLT
-439 NETGVVHRDI
+439 NEPGVTHRDI

-459 YTANAGGKA
+459 YTANATGKS
-468 FAIHVIDVGTG
+468 FAVHLIDVTTG
-479 KKRALTDGVR
+479 AKRALTDGVR
-489 DDMQPRWSPDGT
+489 DDLQPRWSPDGT

-507 RRDDVRTN
+507 RREEIRTN
-515 ADLYVVPSLGG
+515 ADLYVVAASGG
-526 EATLL
+526 DATRL
-531 ETRAGKDGESFDPQW
+531 ETRGGVDGESIDPRW
-546 SPDGTRIAFTTDTRG
+546 SPDGTRISFTTDTRG
-561 RQEIAIASYAERQIS
+561 RQEVAVATYAEREIG
-576 RVEHMTE
+576 RIERMTD
-583 SIYDEYGA
+583 SIHDEYGA
-591 VWRPDGRALV
+591 VWRPDGRGLA

-625 SDIPGMHLSPDVGPD
+625 SDIPGMHAWPDIGPD
-640 SDTTAFLFS
+640 SDATAFLFS
-649 SPSHPWDVFM
+649 SPSRPWDVFV

-669 LTRSLPAT
+669 ITRSLPAT
-677 IDSATLVEPSHVR
+677 IDPETLVEPSHLR
-690 YPGADG
+690 YPGANGED
-696 DEVPALVF
+696 VPALLF

-712 GEKIPPAIINIHGG
+712 GETIPPAIINIHGG
-726 PTTQHHREWDLATQV
+726 PTSQHHREWNVATQV

-754 RGSTGYGKAWR
+754 RGSTGYGKKWR
-765 EANRRDWGGK
+765 EGNRRDWGGM
-775 DLEDIARGAAWL
+775 DLEDVARGAAWL
-787 GDQKLADPARIGVY
+787 GDQKLADPARIAVY
-801 GGSYGGYLTLMSL
+801 GVSYGGYLTLMSL
-814 ALRPDRFAAGVSVV
+814 ALRGDRFAAGVSVV

-833 KTMAETTR
+833 KTMVETTR

-846 YLFREFGDP
+846 YLLRELGDP
-855 AKDAELYRER
+855 AKDADLYRER

-870 ASKIRAPLLIL
+870 ASKIRSPLLVL
-881 QGENDPRVPRGEAEQ
+881 QGENDPRVPRSEAEQ

-901 RDGGKTHEYHVYPGE
+901 RDSGKPHEYHVYPGE
-916 GHGFRV
+916 GHGFRT

-935 WFDRHLRQA
+935 WFDRHLRHA

>member
-24 IVYDEQRGN
+24 IVYDGQRGN

-61 NAARAADAGKYREAL
+61 NAARAADAAKYREAL
-76 GLQVAAHA
+76 GLQVAVHA
-84 DDADGIPGGPDLVLG
+84 DDAAGVPGGADVVLR

-108 RAVRVHANGQGATVV
+108 RAVRVHANGEGATVL

-147 LPLAFSVVLSARR
+147 LPLSFSAVLSARR
-160 SPMWNAGKDNLLAL
+160 SPMWNAGRDNLLAL
-174 QDELPKPKKQFGI
+174 QDELPKPRKQFGI
-187 LLQAPWDREYK
+187 LLQAPWDRDYK
-198 GRLEDKLVPH
+198 GRLEDKLAPH

-224 GPETLVVAT
+224 GPDTLVVAS

-238 VEAPRRPVS
+238 VETPRRPL
-247 SDRAVSAG
+247 
-255 GSEGARGPASAMD
+255 GSERAGSAD
-268 RGQASAMDRG
+268 VREGV
-278 PAPAIGRGQAP
+278 RGQAP
-289 AQGKRPRSFAEDWNA
+289 AMEKGPAPATERRPAPAQERPATAASKRPKSFAEDWEA
-304 PSSPRPP
+304 PASPRPP
-311 TTIANPETDIQPPP
+311 TTIANPQTDIQPPP
-325 PVVAPRSIG
+325 PTVAPRSIG

-350 VDYIWGGVDLSPDG
+350 VDYIWGGIDLSPDG

-372 RSGTFEIYSAPLEG
+372 RSGTFEIYSVPLQG

-394 AKERSVWPRWSPD
+394 AKERSVCPRWSPD
-407 ARQLAFLRDRGG
+407 ARQVAFMRDRGG
-419 DEQFD
+419 DERFD
-424 IWFVDRDGEHERNLT
+424 IWLVDRDGEHERNLT
-439 NETGVVHRDI
+439 NEQGVMHRDLS
-449 AWSPDGTKLA
+449 WSPDGSQIA
-459 YTANAGGKA
+459 YTANAQGNA
-468 FAIHVIDVGTG
+468 FAIHVIDVASGT
-479 KKRALTDGVR
+479 KRALTDGSR
-489 DDMQPRWSPDGT
+489 DDVQPRWSPDGT
-501 LLVFWS
+501 LLLFWS
-507 RRDDVRTN
+507 RREDVRTN
-515 ADLYVVPSLGG
+515 AELYVVAAAGG
-526 EATLL
+526 EI
-531 ETRAGKDGESFDPQW
+531 TRLDTREGKDGESLDPQW
-546 SPDGTRIAFTTDTRG
+546 SPDGTRISFTTDTRG
-561 RQEIAIASYAERQIS
+561 RQEIAVASYAERAVGRID
-576 RVEHMTE
+576 RMTD
-583 SIYDEYGA
+583 SIHDEYGA
-591 VWRPDGRALV
+591 VWRPDGRGLA

-612 RRVFAVSHADHAV
+612 RRVFTVSHADHAV
-625 SDIPGMHLSPDVGPD
+625 SDIPGMHALPDIGPD
-640 SDTTAFLFS
+640 SDATAFIFS
-649 SPSHPWDVFM
+649 SPSRPWDVFV

-664 IEARA
+664 TEARA
-669 LTRSLPAT
+669 LTRSLPAA
-677 IDSATLVEPSHVR
+677 IDPETLVEPSHIR
-690 YPGADG
+690 YPGAG
-696 DEVPALVF
+696 GEEVPALLF

-726 PTTQHHREWDLATQV
+726 PTSQHHREWNVATQV

-754 RGSTGYGKAWR
+754 RGSIGYGKTWR
-765 EANRRDWGGK
+765 EANRHDWGGK
-775 DLEDIARGAAWL
+775 DLEDIAKGAAWL
-787 GDQKLADPARIGVY
+787 GEQKLADPARVGAY
-801 GGSYGGYLTLMSL
+801 GASYGGYLTLMSL

-833 KTMAETTR
+833 KTMADTTR
-841 GDLRE
+841 GDLRD
-846 YLFREFGDP
+846 YLLREFGDP
-855 AKDAELYRER
+855 AKDADLYRER

-901 RDGGKTHEYHVYPGE
+901 RDGRKVHDYHVYPGE

-922 TENRIDALRRALD
+922 TENRIDSLRRALD
-935 WFDRHLRQA
+935 WFERHLRQA

>member
-84 DDADGIPGGPDLVLG
+84 DDADGIAGGPDLVLS

-108 RAVRVHANGQGATVV
+108 RAVRVRANGEGATVL

-147 LPLAFSVVLSARR
+147 LPLSFSVVLSARW

-174 QDELPKPKKQFGI
+174 QEELPKPRKQFGI
-187 LLQAPWDREYK
+187 LLQAPWDRAYK

-224 GPETLVVAT
+224 GPETLVVAS

-238 VEAPRRPVS
+238 VERPRRPLQ
-247 SDRAVSAG
+247 RGGLPPRPLTAAG
-255 GSEGARGPASAMD
+255 KTPTS
-268 RGQASAMDRG
+268 
-278 PAPAIGRGQAP
+278 
-289 AQGKRPRSFAEDWNA
+289 KRPKSFAEDWA
-304 PSSPRPP
+304 ARGSPRPP
-311 TTIANPETDIQPPP
+311 TTIANPEADIQPPP

-350 VDYIWGGVDLSPDG
+350 VDYVWGGIDLSPDG

-372 RSGTFEIYSAPLEG
+372 RSGTFEIYSVPLDG

-424 IWFVDRDGEHERNLT
+424 IWLVDRDGEHERNLT
-439 NETGVVHRDI
+439 NEPGVMHRDI
-449 AWSPDGTKLA
+449 AWSPDGTKLV
-459 YTANAGGKA
+459 YTANSGGKA
-468 FAIHVIDVGTG
+468 FGIQVIDLATG
-479 KKRALTDGVR
+479 EKRAITDGSR

-507 RRDDVRTN
+507 RRETTRTN
-515 ADLYVVPSLGG
+515 ADLYVVASTGG
-526 EATLL
+526 ETTRL
-531 ETRAGKDGESFDPQW
+531 ETRDGKDGESTDPQW
-546 SPDGTRIAFTTDTRG
+546 SPDGTRISFTTDTRG
-561 RQEIAIASYAERQIS
+561 RHEIALASYAEREVR
-576 RVEHMTE
+576 RVEHMTD
-583 SIYDEYGA
+583 SIHDEYGA
-591 VWRPDGRALV
+591 VWRPDGRALA

-625 SDIPGMHLSPDVGPD
+625 SDIPGMHLSPDIGPN
-640 SDTTAFLFS
+640 SDTTAFMFS
-649 SPSHPWDVFM
+649 SPSRPWDVFV
-659 TRERA
+659 TGERA

-669 LTRSLPAT
+669 LTRSLPAA
-677 IDSATLVEPSHVR
+677 IDPATLVEPSHVR
-690 YPGADG
+690 YPGADSE
-696 DEVPALVF
+696 DVPALLF

-726 PTTQHHREWDLATQV
+726 PTAQHHREWNVATQV

-754 RGSTGYGKAWR
+754 RGSTGYGKKWR
-765 EANRRDWGGK
+765 EANRGDWGGK

-841 GDLRE
+841 GDLRD
-846 YLFREFGDP
+846 YLIREFGDP

-881 QGENDPRVPRGEAEQ
+881 QGENDPRVPRSEAEQ

-901 RDGGKTHEYHVYPGE
+901 RDSGKPHEYHVYPGE

-935 WFDRHLRQA
+935 WFDRYLRRA

>member
-76 GLQVAAHA
+76 GLQVAVHA
-84 DDADGIPGGPDLVLG
+84 DDAKAIPGGPDLVLG

-108 RAVRVHANGQGATVV
+108 RAIRVHANGNGATVL

-147 LPLAFSVVLSARR
+147 LPLNFSVVLSARR
-160 SPMWNAGKDNLLAL
+160 SPMWNAGKDNLLML
-174 QDELPKPKKQFGI
+174 QDELPKPRKQFGI
-187 LLQAPWDREYK
+187 LLQAPWDRSYK

-218 PREAAM
+218 PREVAM
-224 GPETLVVAT
+224 GPETLVVAS

-238 VEAPRRPVS
+238 VERPRRPLP
-247 SDRAVSAG
+247 AG
-255 GSEGARGPASAMD
+255 AAAAASGAA
-268 RGQASAMDRG
+268 QASAKET
-278 PAPAIGRGQAP
+278 
-289 AQGKRPRSFAEDWNA
+289 KRPKSFAEDWDA
-304 PSSPRPP
+304 RGTARPP
-311 TTIANPETDIQPPP
+311 TTIANPATDIQPPP

-334 DRYRRLSVE
+334 ARYRRLSVE

-350 VDYIWGGVDLSPDG
+350 VDYIWGGIDLSPDG

-372 RSGTFEIYSAPLEG
+372 RSGTFEIFSAPLDG
-386 ERIFQLTD
+386 ERIFQLTE
-394 AKERSVWPRWSPD
+394 ANERSVWPRWSPD
-407 ARQLAFLRDRGG
+407 AKQLAFLRDRGG
-419 DEQFD
+419 DERFD
-424 IWFVDRDGEHERNLT
+424 IWLVDRDGEHERNLT
-439 NETGVVHRDI
+439 NEPGVTHRDI

-459 YTANAGGKA
+459 YTANATGKS
-468 FAIHVIDVGTG
+468 FAVHLIDVTTG
-479 KKRALTDGVR
+479 AKRALTDGVR
-489 DDMQPRWSPDGT
+489 DDLQPRWSPDGT

-507 RRDDVRTN
+507 RREEIRTN
-515 ADLYVVPSLGG
+515 ADLYVVAASGG
-526 EATLL
+526 DATRL
-531 ETRAGKDGESFDPQW
+531 ETRGGVDGESIDPRW
-546 SPDGTRIAFTTDTRG
+546 SPDGTRISFTTDTRG
-561 RQEIAIASYAERQIS
+561 RQEVAVATYAEREIG
-576 RVEHMTE
+576 RIERMTD
-583 SIYDEYGA
+583 SIHDEYGA
-591 VWRPDGRALV
+591 VWRPDGRGLA

-625 SDIPGMHLSPDVGPD
+625 SDIPGMHAWPDIGPD
-640 SDTTAFLFS
+640 SDATAFLFS
-649 SPSHPWDVFM
+649 SPSRPWDVFV

-669 LTRSLPAT
+669 ITRSLPAT
-677 IDSATLVEPSHVR
+677 IDPETLVEPSHLR
-690 YPGADG
+690 YPGANGED
-696 DEVPALVF
+696 VPALLF

-712 GEKIPPAIINIHGG
+712 GETIPPAIINIHGG
-726 PTTQHHREWDLATQV
+726 PTSQHHREWNVATQV

-754 RGSTGYGKAWR
+754 RGSTGYGKKWR
-765 EANRRDWGGK
+765 EGNRRDWGGK
-775 DLEDIARGAAWL
+775 DLEDVARGAAWL

-801 GGSYGGYLTLMSL
+801 GVSYGGYLTLMSL
-814 ALRPDRFAAGVSVV
+814 ALRGDRFAAGVSVV

-833 KTMAETTR
+833 KTMVETTR

-846 YLFREFGDP
+846 YLLRELGDP
-855 AKDAELYRER
+855 AKDADLYRER

-870 ASKIRAPLLIL
+870 ASKIRSPLLVL
-881 QGENDPRVPRGEAEQ
+881 QGENDPRVPRSEAEQ

-901 RDGGKTHEYHVYPGE
+901 RDSGKPHEYHVYPGE
-916 GHGFRV
+916 GHGFRT

-935 WFDRHLRQA
+935 WFDRHLRHA

>member
-1 MDIHQLR
+1 LDIHQLR

-84 DDADGIPGGPDLVLG
+84 DDADGIAGGPDLVLS

-108 RAVRVHANGQGATVV
+108 RAVRVRANGEGATVL

-147 LPLAFSVVLSARR
+147 LPLSFSVVLSARW

-174 QDELPKPKKQFGI
+174 QEELPKPRKQFGI
-187 LLQAPWDREYK
+187 LLQAPWDRAYK

-224 GPETLVVAT
+224 GPETLVVAS

-238 VEAPRRPVS
+238 VERPRRPVQ
-247 SDRAVSAG
+247 RGGLPPRPLTAAG
-255 GSEGARGPASAMD
+255 ETPTS
-268 RGQASAMDRG
+268 
-278 PAPAIGRGQAP
+278 
-289 AQGKRPRSFAEDWNA
+289 KRPKSFAEDWA
-304 PSSPRPP
+304 ARGSPRPP

-350 VDYIWGGVDLSPDG
+350 VDYVWGGIDLSPDG

-372 RSGTFEIYSAPLEG
+372 RSGTFEIYSVPLDG

-424 IWFVDRDGEHERNLT
+424 IWLVDRDGEHERNLT
-439 NETGVVHRDI
+439 NEPGVMHRDI
-449 AWSPDGTKLA
+449 AWSPDGTKLV
-459 YTANAGGKA
+459 YTANSGGKA
-468 FAIHVIDVGTG
+468 FGIQVIDLATG
-479 KKRALTDGVR
+479 EKRAITDGSR

-507 RRDDVRTN
+507 RRETTRTN
-515 ADLYVVPSLGG
+515 ADLYVVASTGG
-526 EATLL
+526 ETTRL
-531 ETRAGKDGESFDPQW
+531 ETRDGKDGESTDPQW
-546 SPDGTRIAFTTDTRG
+546 SPDGTRISFTTDTRG
-561 RQEIAIASYAERQIS
+561 RHEIALASYAEREVR
-576 RVEHMTE
+576 RVEHMTD
-583 SIYDEYGA
+583 SIHDEYGA
-591 VWRPDGRALV
+591 VWRPDGRALA

-625 SDIPGMHLSPDVGPD
+625 SDIPGMHLSPDIGPN
-640 SDTTAFLFS
+640 SDTTAFMFS
-649 SPSHPWDVFM
+649 SPSRPWDVFV
-659 TRERA
+659 TGERA

-669 LTRSLPAT
+669 LTRSLPAA
-677 IDSATLVEPSHVR
+677 IDPATLVEPSHVR
-690 YPGADG
+690 YPGADSE
-696 DEVPALVF
+696 DVPALLF

-726 PTTQHHREWDLATQV
+726 PTAQHHREWNVATQV

-754 RGSTGYGKAWR
+754 RGSTGYGKKWR
-765 EANRRDWGGK
+765 EANRGDWGGK

-841 GDLRE
+841 GDLRD
-846 YLFREFGDP
+846 YLIREFGDP

-881 QGENDPRVPRGEAEQ
+881 QGENDPRVPRSEAEQ
-896 VVKAL
+896 VVRAL
-901 RDGGKTHEYHVYPGE
+901 RDSGKPHEYHVYPGE

-935 WFDRHLRQA
+935 WFDRYLRRA

>member
-24 IVYDEQRGN
+24 IVYDDERGN

-61 NAARAADAGKYREAL
+61 NAARAFDAAKYRQAL
-76 GLQVAAHA
+76 GLQVAVHA

-108 RAVRVHANGQGATVV
+108 RAVRVHANGEGATVL

-139 ASDAARAL
+139 ASDAARTL
-147 LPLAFSVVLSARR
+147 LPLSFSVVLSARR

-174 QDELPKPKKQFGI
+174 QDELPKPPKQFGI
-187 LLQAPWDREYK
+187 LLQAPWDRAYK

-238 VEAPRRPVS
+238 VETPRRPVTAG
-247 SDRAVSAG
+247 RAPSVDAR
-255 GSEGARGPASAMD
+255 EGARGPAPA
-268 RGQASAMDRG
+268 QEKG
-278 PAPAIGRGQAP
+278 PAPAKERAETP
-289 AQGKRPRSFAEDWNA
+289 ASKRPKSFAEDWNA
-304 PSSPRPP
+304 RGSPRPP

-325 PVVAPRSIG
+325 PVVTPRSIG

-372 RSGTFEIYSAPLEG
+372 RSDTFEIYSAPLEG

-419 DEQFD
+419 DERFD
-424 IWFVDRDGEHERNLT
+424 IWLVDRDGEHERNLT
-439 NETGVVHRDI
+439 NEPGVMHRDI
-449 AWSPDGTKLA
+449 AWSPDGAKLA
-459 YTANAGGKA
+459 YTANSGGKA
-468 FAIHVIDVGTG
+468 FAIHVIDVATGT
-479 KKRALTDGVR
+479 KRALTDGSR
-489 DDMQPRWSPDGT
+489 DDMQPRWSPDGA

-507 RRDDVRTN
+507 RRDEVPTN
-515 ADLYVVPSLGG
+515 ADLYVVASSGG
-526 EATLL
+526 EATRL
-531 ETRAGKDGESFDPQW
+531 ETRAGSDGEAFDPQW
-546 SPDGTRIAFTTDTRG
+546 SPDGTRISFTTDTRG
-561 RQEIAIASYAERQIS
+561 RQEIAIASYAEREIS
-576 RVEHMTE
+576 RIEHMTE
-583 SIYDEYGA
+583 SIHDEYGA
-591 VWRPDGRALV
+591 VWRPDGRAV
-601 YLHNEDAAVSL
+601 AYLHNEDAAVSL
-612 RRVFAVSHADHAV
+612 RRVFVVSHADHAV
-625 SDIPGMHLSPDVGPD
+625 SDIPGMHSSPDIGPD

-649 SPSHPWDVFM
+649 SPSRPWDVFM

-664 IEARA
+664 TEASA
-669 LTRSLPAT
+669 LTRSLPPT
-677 IDSATLVEPSHVR
+677 IDPATLVEPSHVR
-690 YPGADG
+690 YPGAGG
-696 DEVPALVF
+696 DDVPALLF

-726 PTTQHHREWDLATQV
+726 PTAQHHREWNVATQV

-754 RGSTGYGKAWR
+754 RGSTGYGRTWR

-841 GDLRE
+841 GDLRD
-846 YLFREFGDP
+846 YLLREFGDP
-855 AKDAELYRER
+855 VKDAELYRER

-881 QGENDPRVPRGEAEQ
+881 QGENDPRVPRSEAEQ
-896 VVKAL
+896 VVKVL

-922 TENRIDALRRALD
+922 TENRIDSVRRALD
-935 WFDRHLRQA
+935 WFDRHLRRA

>member
-1 MDIHQLR
+1 VDIHQLR

-108 RAVRVHANGQGATVV
+108 RAVRVHANGYGATVL

-147 LPLAFSVVLSARR
+147 LPLSFSVVLSARR
-160 SPMWNAGKDNLLAL
+160 SPMWNAGKDNLLTL
-174 QDELPKPKKQFGI
+174 QDELPRPRKQFGI
-187 LLQAPWDREYK
+187 LLQAPWDRAYK

-224 GPETLVVAT
+224 GPETLVVAS

-238 VEAPRRPVS
+238 VERPRRPLPATPAAT
-247 SDRAVSAG
+247 AVAAAQQSAK
-255 GSEGARGPASAMD
+255 AT
-268 RGQASAMDRG
+268 
-278 PAPAIGRGQAP
+278 
-289 AQGKRPRSFAEDWNA
+289 KRPKSFAEDWDA
-304 PSSPRPP
+304 PGTARPP
-311 TTIANPETDIQPPP
+311 TTIANPATDIQPPP

-350 VDYIWGGVDLSPDG
+350 VDYIWGGIDLSPDG

-372 RSGTFEIYSAPLEG
+372 RSGTFEIFSAPLAG
-386 ERIFQLTD
+386 ERIFQLTE
-394 AKERSVWPRWSPD
+394 ANERSVWPRWSPD
-407 ARQLAFLRDRGG
+407 AKQLAFLRDRGG
-419 DEQFD
+419 DEHFD
-424 IWFVDRDGEHERNLT
+424 IWLVDRDGEHERNLT
-439 NETGVVHRDI
+439 NEPGIMHRDI

-459 YTANAGGKA
+459 YTANAGAKA
-468 FAIHVIDVGTG
+468 FAVHVIDVTTG
-479 KKRALTDGVR
+479 AKRALTDGAR
-489 DDMQPRWSPDGT
+489 DDVQPRWSPDGT
-501 LLVFWS
+501 LLVFGS
-507 RRDDVRTN
+507 RREDVRTN
-515 ADLYVVPSLGG
+515 ADLYVVAASGG
-526 EATLL
+526 DATRL
-531 ETRAGKDGESFDPQW
+531 ETRGGIDGESVDPRW
-546 SPDGTRIAFTTDTRG
+546 SPDGTRISFTTDTRG
-561 RQEIAIASYAERQIS
+561 RQEVAIAAYAEREIG
-576 RVEHMTE
+576 RIERMTD
-583 SIYDEYGA
+583 SIHDEYGA
-591 VWRPDGRALV
+591 VWRPDGRALA

-625 SDIPGMHLSPDVGPD
+625 SDIPGMHASPDIGPD
-640 SDTTAFLFS
+640 SDTTVFLFS
-649 SPSHPWDVFM
+649 SPSRPWDVYV

-669 LTRSLPAT
+669 ITRSLPAT
-677 IDSATLVEPSHVR
+677 IDPDTLVEPSHVR
-690 YPGADG
+690 YPGAGG
-696 DEVPALVF
+696 DEVPALLF

-712 GEKIPPAIINIHGG
+712 GERVPPAVINIHGG
-726 PTTQHHREWDLATQV
+726 PTSQHHREWNVVTQV
-741 FVNAGFVVLEPNP
+741 FVNAGYVVLEPNP
-754 RGSTGYGKAWR
+754 RGSIGYGKKWR
-765 EANRRDWGGK
+765 EGNRRDWGGK
-775 DLEDIARGAAWL
+775 DLEDVACGAAWL

-801 GGSYGGYLTLMSL
+801 GQSYGGYLTLMSL

-833 KTMAETTR
+833 KTMVETTR

-846 YLFREFGDP
+846 YLLRELGDP
-855 AKDAELYRER
+855 TKDADVYRER

-870 ASKIRAPLLIL
+870 ASKIRAPLLVL
-881 QGENDPRVPRGEAEQ
+881 QGENDPRVPRNEAEQ

-901 RDGGKTHEYHVYPGE
+901 RDGGKPHEYHVYPGE

-935 WFDRHLRQA
+935 WFDRHLRVGSHA

>member
-1 MDIHQLR
+1 VDIHQLR

-61 NAARAADAGKYREAL
+61 NAARAADAAKYREAL
-76 GLQVAAHA
+76 GLQVAVHA
-84 DDADGIPGGPDLVLG
+84 DDADAIPGGADLVLG

-108 RAVRVHANGQGATVV
+108 RAVRVHANGEGATVL

-147 LPLAFSVVLSARR
+147 LPLNFSVVLSARR
-160 SPMWNAGKDNLLAL
+160 SPMWNAGKDNLLML
-174 QDELPKPKKQFGI
+174 QDELPKPRKQFGI
-187 LLQAPWDREYK
+187 LLQAPWDRAYK
-198 GRLEDKLVPH
+198 GRLEDNLVPH

-238 VEAPRRPVS
+238 VERPRRPVPAATGATGKDAEPQS
-247 SDRAVSAG
+247 SKTT
-255 GSEGARGPASAMD
+255 
-268 RGQASAMDRG
+268 
-278 PAPAIGRGQAP
+278 
-289 AQGKRPRSFAEDWNA
+289 KRPKSFAEDWNA
-304 PSSPRPP
+304 PGSARPP
-311 TTIANPETDIQPPP
+311 TTIANPATDIQPPP

-334 DRYRRLSVE
+334 ARYRRLSVE

-350 VDYIWGGVDLSPDG
+350 VDYIWGGIELSPDG

-372 RSGTFEIYSAPLEG
+372 RSGTFEIFSAPLDG
-386 ERIFQLTD
+386 ERIFQLTG
-394 AKERSVWPRWSPD
+394 ANERSVWPRWSPD
-407 ARQLAFLRDRGG
+407 AKQLAFLRDSGG
-419 DEQFD
+419 NERFD
-424 IWFVDRDGEHERNLT
+424 IWLVDRDGEHERNLT
-439 NETGVVHRDI
+439 NEGGVTHRDI

-459 YTANAGGKA
+459 YTANSGGRG
-468 FAIHVIDVGTG
+468 FAVHIVDVTTG
-479 KKRALTDGVR
+479 AKRSLTDGAR
-489 DDMQPRWSPDGT
+489 DDLQPRWSPDGT
-501 LLVFWS
+501 LLVFCS

-515 ADLYVVPSLGG
+515 ADLYVVAATGG
-526 EATLL
+526 DATRL
-531 ETRAGKDGESFDPQW
+531 ETRGGIDGESIDPRW
-546 SPDGTRIAFTTDTRG
+546 SPDGTRISFTTDTRG
-561 RQEIAIASYAERQIS
+561 RQEVAIATYAEREIG
-576 RVEHMTE
+576 RIERMTG
-583 SIYDEYGA
+583 SIHDECGA
-591 VWRPDGRALV
+591 VWRPDGRALA

-612 RRVFAVSHADHAV
+612 RRVFTVSHADHAV
-625 SDIPGMHLSPDVGPD
+625 SDIPGMHASPDIGPD
-640 SDTTAFLFS
+640 NDTTAFLFS
-649 SPSHPWDVFM
+649 SPSRPWDVFV

-664 IEARA
+664 IEAQA
-669 LTRSLPAT
+669 ITRSLPAT
-677 IDSATLVEPSHVR
+677 IDPETLVEPSHVR
-690 YPGADG
+690 YPGAGG
-696 DEVPALVF
+696 DEVPALLF
-704 LPYAEALR
+704 LPYIEALR
-712 GEKIPPAIINIHGG
+712 REKVPPAIVNIHGG
-726 PTTQHHREWDLATQV
+726 PTSQHYREWNVATQI

-754 RGSTGYGKAWR
+754 RGSIGYGKKWR

-801 GGSYGGYLTLMSL
+801 GVSYGGYLTLMSL

-833 KTMAETTR
+833 KTMVETTR

-846 YLFREFGDP
+846 YMLGELGDP
-855 AKDAELYRER
+855 VNDADLYRER

-870 ASKIRAPLLIL
+870 ASKIRAPLLVL
-881 QGENDPRVPRGEAEQ
+881 QGENDPRVPRSEAEQ

-901 RDGGKTHEYHVYPGE
+901 RDGGKPHEYHVYPGE
-916 GHGFRV
+916 GHGFRT

-935 WFDRHLRQA
+935 WFDLHLRRASAP

>member
-76 GLQVAAHA
+76 GLQVAVHA
-84 DDADGIPGGPDLVLG
+84 DDANAIPGGPDLVLG

-108 RAVRVHANGQGATVV
+108 RAVRVHANGQGATVL

-147 LPLAFSVVLSARR
+147 LPLSFSVVLSARR
-160 SPMWNAGKDNLLAL
+160 SPMWNAGKDNLLTL
-174 QDELPKPKKQFGI
+174 QDELPKPRKQFGI

-224 GPETLVVAT
+224 GPETLVVAS

-238 VEAPRRPVS
+238 VERPRRPEV
-247 SDRAVSAG
+247 AG
-255 GSEGARGPASAMD
+255 AASVREGARGPAPAKE
-268 RGQASAMDRG
+268 G
-278 PAPAIGRGQAP
+278 PSKTT
-289 AQGKRPRSFAEDWNA
+289 KRPKSFAEDWDA
-304 PSSPRPP
+304 RGTARPP
-311 TTIANPETDIQPPP
+311 TTIANPATDIQPPP

-350 VDYIWGGVDLSPDG
+350 VDYIWGGIDLSPDG

-372 RSGTFEIYSAPLEG
+372 RSGTFEIFSAPLDG
-386 ERIFQLTD
+386 ERIFQLTE
-394 AKERSVWPRWSPD
+394 ANERSVWPRWSPD
-407 ARQLAFLRDRGG
+407 AKQLAFLRDRGG
-419 DEQFD
+419 DERFD
-424 IWFVDRDGEHERNLT
+424 IWLVDRDGEHERNLT
-439 NETGVVHRDI
+439 NEPGVTHRDI
-449 AWSPDGTKLA
+449 AWSADGTKLA
-459 YTANAGGKA
+459 YTANAGGKG
-468 FAIHVIDVGTG
+468 FAVHVIDATTG
-479 KKRALTDGVR
+479 AKRALTDGVR
-489 DDMQPRWSPDGT
+489 DDLQPRWSPDGT

-507 RRDDVRTN
+507 RREDVRTN
-515 ADLYVVPSLGG
+515 ADLYVVAASGG
-526 EATLL
+526 ETTRL
-531 ETRAGKDGESFDPQW
+531 ETRGGVDGESVDPRW
-546 SPDGTRIAFTTDTRG
+546 SPEGTRISFTTDTRG
-561 RQEIAIASYAERQIS
+561 RPEIAIATYAERELGRIE
-576 RVEHMTE
+576 RMTE
-583 SIYDEYGA
+583 SIHDEYGA
-591 VWRPDGRALV
+591 VWRPDGRALA

-625 SDIPGMHLSPDVGPD
+625 SDIPGMHASPDIGPD

-649 SPSHPWDVFM
+649 SPSRPWDVYV

-669 LTRSLPAT
+669 ITRSLPAT
-677 IDSATLVEPSHVR
+677 IDPETLVEPSHVR
-690 YPGADG
+690 YSGAGG
-696 DEVPALVF
+696 DDVPALLF

-726 PTTQHHREWDLATQV
+726 PTAQHHREWNVATQV
-741 FVNAGFVVLEPNP
+741 FVNAGFVVLAPNP
-754 RGSTGYGKAWR
+754 RGSTGYGKKWR
-765 EANRRDWGGK
+765 EWNRGDWGGK
-775 DLEDIARGAAWL
+775 DLEDVARGAEWL

-801 GGSYGGYLTLMSL
+801 GASYGGYLTLMSL

-833 KTMAETTR
+833 KTMVETTR

-846 YLFREFGDP
+846 YLLRELGNP
-855 AKDAELYRER
+855 AKDADLYRER

-870 ASKIRAPLLIL
+870 ASKIRAPLLVL
-881 QGENDPRVPRGEAEQ
+881 QGENDPRVPRSEAEQ

-901 RDGGKTHEYHVYPGE
+901 RDGGKPHEYHVYPGE
-916 GHGFRV
+916 GHGFRK

-935 WFDRHLRQA
+935 WFDRHLRRA

>member
-1 MDIHQLR
+1 VDIHQLR

-24 IVYDEQRGN
+24 IVYDDERGN

-76 GLQVAAHA
+76 GVQVAVHA
-84 DDADGIPGGPDLVLG
+84 DDAEGIPGGPDLVLG

-108 RAVRVHANGQGATVV
+108 RALRVHADGEGATVL

-147 LPLAFSVVLSARR
+147 LPLDFSVVLSARH

-174 QDELPKPKKQFGI
+174 QDQLPKPRKQFGI
-187 LLQAPWDREYK
+187 LLQAPWDRAYK

-208 DPIVPREVTA
+208 DPIVPREVTT

-224 GPETLVVAT
+224 GPATLVVAS

-238 VEAPRRPVS
+238 VESPRRPVS
-247 SDRAVSAG
+247 VGRAPLAAE
-255 GSEGARGPASAMD
+255 SEGV
-268 RGQASAMDRG
+268 RG
-278 PAPAIGRGQAP
+278 PAPAKEQRPAP
-289 AQGKRPRSFAEDWNA
+289 AMEKPKSKRPRSFAEDWQA
-304 PSSPRPP
+304 RGTPRPP
-311 TTIANPETDIQPPP
+311 TTIANPETDIQPRPQ
-325 PVVAPRSIG
+325 VIEPRSIG
-334 DRYRRLSVE
+334 ERYRRLSVE

-350 VDYIWGGVDLSPDG
+350 VDHVWGGIDLSPDG

-372 RSGTFEIYSAPLEG
+372 RSGTFEIYSAPLDG

-407 ARQLAFLRDRGG
+407 AKQLAFLRDRGG
-419 DEQFD
+419 DECFD
-424 IWFVDRDGEHERNLT
+424 IWLVDRDGEHEHNLT
-439 NETGVVHRDI
+439 NEPEVTHRDI

-459 YTANAGGKA
+459 YVANAAGAQKG
-468 FAIHVIDVGTG
+468 FAIHVIDAATG
-479 KKRALTDGVR
+479 AKRALTDGAR
-489 DDMQPRWSPDGT
+489 DDYQPRWSPDGT

-507 RRDDVRTN
+507 RRDDTRTN
-515 ADLYVVPSLGG
+515 ADLYVVAAAGG
-526 EATLL
+526 EITRL
-531 ETRAGKDGESFDPQW
+531 ETRGGTDGESTDPRW
-546 SPDGTRIAFTTDTRG
+546 SPDGTRISFTTDARG
-561 RQEIAIASYAERQIS
+561 RQEIAIASYAEREVGRID
-576 RVEHMTE
+576 HMTE

-591 VWRPDGRALV
+591 TWRPDGRALG
-601 YLHNEDAAVSL
+601 YLHSEDAAVSL

-625 SDIPGMHLSPDVGPD
+625 ADTPGMHASPAIGPD
-640 SDTTAFLFS
+640 SDTTVFLFS
-649 SPSHPWDVFM
+649 RSSRPWDVYV

-664 IEARA
+664 TEARA
-669 LTRSLPAT
+669 ITRSLPAA
-677 IDSATLVEPSHVR
+677 IDPATLVEPTHVR

-696 DEVPALVF
+696 ADVPALLF

-712 GEKIPPAIINIHGG
+712 GEELPPAIINIHGG
-726 PTTQHHREWDLATQV
+726 PTNQHYREWNVATQV
-741 FVNAGFVVLEPNP
+741 LVNNGFVVLAPNP
-754 RGSTGYGKAWR
+754 RGSTGYGRSWR
-765 EANRRDWGGK
+765 EANRHDWGGK

-787 GDQKLADPARIGVY
+787 GDQKLADPARIGAY
-801 GGSYGGYLTLMSL
+801 GSSYGGYLTLLAVSL
-814 ALRPDRFAAGVSVV
+814 HPDRFAAGVSVV

-833 KTMAETTR
+833 TTMDQTTR
-841 GDLRE
+841 EDIRDLVRRE
-846 YLFREFGDP
+846 LGDP
-855 AKDAELYRER
+855 AEDADLYRER

-870 ASKIRAPLLIL
+870 ASKIRSPLLVL
-881 QGENDPRVPRGEAEQ
+881 QGENDPQVPRAEAEQ
-896 VVKAL
+896 LVNAL
-901 RDGGKTHEYHVYPGE
+901 REGNAVHEYHVYPDE

-922 TENRIDALRRALD
+922 TENRIDAVRRTLD
-935 WFDRHLRQA
+935 WFERYLRKS